1 MSSVRR
7 FIRLLLTV
15 SLALTAG
22 VAGAQWELP
31 PDYSKDNDAQ
41 NPKDMRGG
49 KGQGM
54 RLLYY
59 ESFEG
64 EQKSVPNGWGTM
76 PNGWKQQTLE
86 QTKDG
91 SGTTAFWVVEAGG
104 GRPDTS
110 ASRTPYRSYDKGWNM
125 LCYVNSTGAIQRLV
139 TPTLDL
145 SGGDIS
151 DPRLVF
157 YYASPKDYR
166 GFSRM
171 RVQYRLPE
179 GDWKDLAD
187 VQELQRAD
195 DWVPVSIP
203 LPPELRV
210 SGLEIGFL
218 SVQNYGFGTAIDE
231 VYVVNMDGAETGV
244 KTFDLT
250 PQSPI
255 VARGAKN
262 VPLMRMDVTLTSG
275 GGKLKLQGLH
285 GEEKETS
292 PSVEV
297 HAMDGSGQ
305 PLTKDVLSNFRLFV
319 GRGGKFS
326 DAVEAGELSFTGG
339 AGKPYKITE
348 FNITNHKA
356 LIMQGGNTY
365 NVWIVADVKNET
377 PYKTRIWVDVAEKTT
392 KFVWYKND
400 EDSKSLNGTKQ
411 SFFPAEGH
419 SYETPEMQRSVVY
432 KSLFFDDFEAGLG
445 KWNRLSGTTQQLW
458 AVGNPKRVQGASFH
472 SGGRPLE
479 EQVESAYSGDK
490 VLATGELA
498 MSGDA
503 LRARYFEK
511 MVSANNQKECAW
523 VEIKDKIQASQ
534 VKDVYLVMQ
543 KSFNTPSG
551 MLLFVE
557 GKYEGSTTWVE
568 FARYNVSSSD
578 WQGWQELPLRL
589 SRADGRVFNLRLRA
603 FYPKGDLAHTGFIID
618 DLRILGNEVQN
629 DVGIT
634 GLKVT
639 ESWDNGKDRKAKFTV
654 RNYGV
659 NTQKDIKYDV
669 YVDGNLALKD
679 QSLPEGDLAAGKSR
693 DVETA
698 ALEALTA
705 DLNRDNTHEIE
716 VRLKLSTDEDMS
728 NNVARVTTYSYPTI
742 PVSDAKPYP
751 EKFGE
756 PMHHWFG
763 GESYREGFKSSWLF
777 NSVYSISKCRDN
789 SGKQAGPF
797 GEGMLLGSYIWTTG
811 DHTAFGFEQSVLTS
825 PVFEISTQHAKNKKE
840 FVMAYT
846 TQGENVEV
854 QVEYRKANGDWQRLE
869 KSAQWEK
876 GWYDGSGAVW
886 KGSTTE
892 GYKIVKTL
900 LPDDLQGVGG
910 AVKAQFRVYFYNRS
924 ADRVPGIAVNG
935 IEVRSVRS
943 DIYVKSIEPKGGC
956 GNPLGND
963 ETLRVTIAVNAEPAI
978 AYGARKDFPVS
989 IKVVSERKT
998 YSVVK
1003 PVDLPAL
1010 DPGQSHTVDT
1020 EVQLPWAAKWGKKSE
1035 VTVTLLP
1042 QSGDNGEA
1050 DEDVANNVLTQT
1062 IEAKVPA
1069 VFPLK
1074 EIVKEEGGYVL
1085 YALMN
1090 NPLKLQTE
1098 PEQGSGYEG
1107 YTFSDFSIPGGSQIA
1122 AINNGTFKAT
1132 GVGSIK
1138 LKYTV
1143 SGKESEACDVE
1154 IPIEIKEAQCDV
1166 AVADVEPVGDVN
1178 CKEEGEALAF
1188 KVIIKDNIQPSVAEK
1203 LRLVV
1208 TQGGRE
1214 VYSGDAELGEQRVEV
1229 IKARSGGGVL
1239 KFTAVADADM
1249 DGSNNTK
1256 VYEPEVLLYPK
1267 PLEVF
1272 LQDVSDPTYMQRVDD
1287 GSDQNTYGNRQWQL
1301 YVPKVSVIPKIKWTH
1316 RGYSM
1321 GSQKDGYIVRLG
1333 QASGEFVALATLS
1346 NGKAECPEKKVFS
1359 VNVKNE
1365 DVEVQSLGGGTGAPG
1380 LCADAQGEY
1389 EVYVSLMNHSWVSYS
1404 PETWMGFELSG
1415 PNGEHA
1421 TTVQVQLT
1429 DEWQPKVLLL
1439 LPLGKLPTELLPVGN
1454 KKAVSLKVKYLGV
1467 YDADRKELTPDA
1479 NEANNEV
1486 VTELK
1491 LSSAPKVEWEV
1502 PGLKPE
1508 GNEFVVRK
1516 VFKDVPTVTATLKVK
1531 EKEKGDPAGM
1541 HYAWYSKSK
1550 RADAWT
1556 LQEGGVQGPGVYNI
1570 TGIADDCYKVEVTN
1584 QAGCRSEL
1592 EMRYI
1597 QTDLGFTSG
1606 VVMETPTE
1614 SCALTDNDG
1623 NVRLI
1628 FKNTGSRPLTS
1639 EEKFRVTFQVQVPG
1653 ELRTY
1658 TSDVMWFSPELEVN
1672 ESRSELIKVEN
1683 LSALIAEVQ
1692 KKADADP
1699 KGKEKARLA
1708 FYNIELKEEGDWSV
1722 DKKDRRKQVA
1732 GVTIEEWGTPRP
1744 TVKLY
1749 TGVLGTELF
1758 QGVDVNEDAKQ
1769 VGPQEGFRKGQV
1781 DGIDNTYGDLV
1792 GHVSKAKG
1800 EKAEWL
1806 WHHTYTKF
1814 NKWPDVKLD
1823 YAVED
1828 SVISIPQAKQTAW
1841 MEQNKNQV
1849 GMTPE
1854 GKPKRPDGTYT
1865 VVVTGAHECVSR
1877 VQFSVADKA
1886 YDLKLEAVRPPQD
1899 ECDFKGKATKVT
1911 VIVRN
1916 VGTMPI
1922 DPKAEIV
1929 LNLSREDD
1937 VRSLTEAWAKAAY
1950 ANFLGTAEGGPTNV
1964 STHTIEKLNNG
1975 KALEPN
1981 GVIAIDVPV
1990 TLYYEATD
1998 TEGVVRSLLD
2008 GVTFKYS
2015 AEVTFANKEA
2025 YPEANEDNN
2034 KSATNVS
2041 VTDKSSPK
2049 VTQFTL
2055 KHSSGPSTFNGDRVL
2070 YQWDETKMGGK
2081 PVAVT
2086 LGANVSNE
2094 GLEKKKRNWYL
2105 RGAMHQSGAENITKI
2120 TGETASVAGYGS
2132 AELVVSNNGCEGTG
2146 VFTIV
2151 GAGAA
2156 LVVDRIEGIPDELC
2170 PEQVEGKRKLTVRIV
2185 NPTPT
2190 PLIIKE
2196 DECGKNGKQ
2205 QAAVTLQ
2212 LSGNALKEKP
2222 TKRLEPE
2229 MFFGDARDLYE
2240 GEEVNGVWQPGKKVA
2255 NGVGLSAFDTRDV
2268 TFDDVELDG
2277 TNLQPGREGT
2287 ITVSVSG
2294 GCVDERTNDSKA
2306 KKVKVNVSPDL
2317 SEVLKN
2323 NPLKQY
2329 ALRGSKAEWNESLS
2343 SKLKLQEEMEWG
2355 KKDESSAIVR
2365 ATVESSGTDNK
2376 YNLKLSAAKPGTYVL
2391 KVTDKEKGCVSSK
2404 EVEVKMPGFLTLAE
2418 GDAITLEPKDLLTGS
2433 CKYDKAAQGL
2443 KVRVVNNGNE
2453 PLTLANKRTMIKLT
2467 YSVNGVSKV
2476 SSLDYTFDAG
2486 AAVLGVGDEMEI
2498 DVSTPFKGVDFS
2510 GDGVYD
2516 LNFVLEKGARD
2527 PVVDGAPD
2535 ELRGINPKN
2544 LTVKR
2549 YYQPTAKP
2557 DLVAQVR
2564 KWAGK
2569 HDVNFNA
2576 LPKDK
2581 RVLTLY
2587 GLAKDAELLRG
2598 RPTSDEYNTLQKNG
2612 TMWTWYVDGEQVL
2625 GPAPI
2630 AYEKKF
2636 VIPQP
2641 DGIVKVMMQTKDGCS
2656 LESDAVEMRRL
2667 KEFKFGEVRLGK
2679 MSNSK
2684 CAEESSVDG
2693 TEQEVTGS
2701 LKLEMADVPLA
2712 EGTEIGLKCAY
2723 TQGSPD
2729 KEETKEVKVVLDK
2742 EYKAGDLIPFKIMLP
2757 FKVGTNSVEILEG
2770 KYIEPY
2776 SKNPSLIGRST
2787 KREIFD
2793 VLAYPTLQGEIE
2805 KEQKAYEKPYS
2816 IKLPAV
2822 KPKDEVKYSWQNNQ
2836 YSESPDFQVTESG
2849 GYRVWIKRENGCI
2862 LEGNVR
2868 VDFYY
2873 QYDLN
2878 VSEGGSV
2885 KVVDAKDNSK
2895 EYVSGKKEIKEGTEV
2910 RIVPVP
2916 EPGYRVQGA
2925 MVDGNVFDLGVGKTV
2940 SNNFKLEVFFKKDD
2954 NSTSQGAN
2962 AVESELLREVVAVNP
2977 FTGVL
2982 RLYGAENVESY
2993 VVYNQLGNEV
3003 LRGVNVSGGS
3013 VLDIDAAQ
3021 LHEGVYVVRL
3031 RDSLDGERVL
3041 RVVKVKR

>member
-22 VAGAQWELP
+22 VAWAQWKLP

-64 EQKSVPNGWGTM
+64 EQIRVSGGWGTM
-76 PNGWKQQTLE
+76 PKGWGQQFLE
-86 QTKDG
+86 GAGVSNTK
-91 SGTTAFWVVEAGG
+91 AYWVVEAGG
-104 GRPDTS
+104 GRPNDS
-110 ASRTPYRSYDKGWNM
+110 ASPTPYRPYDGGWNM

-139 TPTLDL
+139 TPKLDL
-145 SGGDIS
+145 TGGDIS

-166 GFSRM
+166 GFCRM
-171 RVQYRLPE
+171 KIQYRFGE
-179 GDWKDLAD
+179 EEWKDLAD
-187 VQELQRAD
+187 VPEFQRAE

-203 LPPELRV
+203 LPPALREKA
-210 SGLEIGFL
+210 GLEIGFL

-255 VARGAKN
+255 IARGAKN

-275 GGKLKLQGLH
+275 GGKLKLEGLN
-285 GEEKETS
+285 GDGKTKNS
-292 PSVEV
+292 IKV
-297 HAMDGSGQ
+297 HTTDGGGNR
-305 PLTKDVLSNFRLFV
+305 LTKDALSNFRVFV
-319 GRGGKFS
+319 GKGGKFS
-326 DAVEAGELSFTGG
+326 DAVEAATLDVTGG
-339 AGKPYKITE
+339 TGTFYEIKDFVIRD
-348 FNITNHKA
+348 HKA

-365 NVWIVADVKNET
+365 NVWIVADVKDET
-377 PYKTRIWVDVAEKTT
+377 PYKTRIWVDVAEETT

-400 EDSKSLNGTKQ
+400 EDPKSLNGTKQ
-411 SFFPAEGH
+411 SFFPAKGH
-419 SYETPEMQRSVVY
+419 SYETPEVQKSVVY

-445 KWNRLSGTTQQLW
+445 KWNRLSGATQQLW
-458 AVGNPKRVQGASFH
+458 AVGNPKVGQGVTFP
-472 SGGRPLE
+472 SGGKPRE
-479 EQVESAYSGDK
+479 EQVKSAYSGDK

-498 MSGDA
+498 QDGEK
-503 LRARYFEK
+503 LHARYFAN
-511 MVSANNQKECAW
+511 MVSANNQNQCAW
-523 VEIKDKIQASQ
+523 VEIKDQIEASQ

-603 FYPKGDLAHTGFIID
+603 FYPKGDVAHTGFIID

-639 ESWDNGKDRKAKFTV
+639 ESWDNGNGRKAVFTV

-669 YVDGNLALKD
+669 YVDGNLALEG
-679 QSLPEGDLAAGKSR
+679 QSLPEGDLAAGASR

-698 ALEALTA
+698 ALEALKA

-742 PVSDAKPYP
+742 TVSDAKPYP
-751 EKFGE
+751 ETFGD
-756 PMHHWFG
+756 PMRHWFG

-825 PVFEISTQHAKNKKE
+825 PVFEISTQDAKNRKE

-854 QVEYRKANGDWQRLE
+854 QVEYRKENGDWQRLE

-935 IEVRSVRS
+935 VEVRSVRS

-956 GNPLGND
+956 GNLLGND

-989 IKVVSERKT
+989 IKVVTDGET

-1003 PVDLPAL
+1003 PVELPAL

-1020 EVQLPWAAKWGKKSE
+1020 EVQLPWAAKWGKNSE

-1042 QSGDNGEA
+1042 QSGENGEA
-1050 DEDVANNVLTQT
+1050 DEDVSNNVLMQT

-1069 VFPLK
+1069 VLPLK

-1085 YALMN
+1085 YALMGN
-1090 NPLKLQTE
+1090 ELKLQTE
-1098 PEQGSGYEG
+1098 PELGSGYEG
-1107 YTFSDFSIPGGSQIA
+1107 YTFSDFSISEGESFATISGE
-1122 AINNGTFKAT
+1122 TFTAK
-1132 GVGSIK
+1132 GYGLIK

-1143 SGKESEACDVE
+1143 NGECDE
-1154 IPIEIKEAQCDV
+1154 ELPIEIKEAQCDV
-1166 AVADVEPVGDVN
+1166 TVEHVEPVGDVN
-1178 CKEEGEALAF
+1178 CKDEGEALAF
-1188 KVIIKDNIQPSVAEK
+1188 KVTIKDNKQPSQVQD

-1208 TQGGRE
+1208 TQGGRK
-1214 VYSGDAELGEQRVEV
+1214 VYNESAKLGEQTVEV

-1239 KFTAVADADM
+1239 KFTAVAAADM

-1267 PLEVF
+1267 PLKVF

-1301 YVPKVSVIPKIKWTH
+1301 YVPKVSVIPEIKWTH

-1321 GSQKDGYIVRLG
+1321 GSQEDGYIVRLG
-1333 QASGEFVALATLS
+1333 QASGEFVAWATLS
-1346 NGKAECPEKKVFS
+1346 NGTDQCPEKKVFS

-1415 PNGEHA
+1415 SNGESKR
-1421 TTVQVQLT
+1421 TVQVQLT

-1439 LPLGKLPTELLPVGN
+1439 LPLGKLPKELKDLAVDN
-1454 KKAVSLKVKYLGV
+1454 AVSLKAKYLGV
-1467 YDADRKELTPDA
+1467 YDADKMELTPDA

-1508 GNEFVVRK
+1508 GNESVVRK
-1516 VFKDVPTVTATLKVK
+1516 VFKDVPTVTATLKVT
-1531 EKEKGDPAGM
+1531 GRNSAGM

-1570 TGIADDCYKVEVTN
+1570 MGIADDCYKVEVTN

-1592 EMRYI
+1592 RMRYI

-1606 VVMETPTE
+1606 KVMETPTE

-1639 EEKFRVTFQVQVPG
+1639 EEKFRVSFEVLDG
-1653 ELRTY
+1653 GALRSY
-1658 TSDVMWFSPELEVN
+1658 TSDVMWFSPELAVN
-1672 ESRSELIKVEN
+1672 ESRSELVKVEN
-1683 LSALIAEVQ
+1683 LSTFIAEVQ
-1692 KKADADP
+1692 KRADATP
-1699 KGKEKARLA
+1699 NSKATLTFRDIKIQL
-1708 FYNIELKEEGDWSV
+1708 EGDWSV
-1722 DKKDRRKQVA
+1722 SGDARKDRRKRV
-1732 GVTIEEWGTPRP
+1732 GGMSVEEWGAPRP
-1744 TVKLY
+1744 TVFLY
-1749 TGVLGTELF
+1749 TGVLGTELY
-1758 QGVDVNEDAKQ
+1758 QGNVRNPDAKQ

-1781 DGIDNTYGDLV
+1781 EGIDNTYGDLV

-1911 VIVRN
+1911 VFVRN
-1916 VGTMPI
+1916 AGTMPI
-1922 DPKAEIV
+1922 GPEAEIS
-1929 LNLSREDD
+1929 LKLSREDD

-1950 ANFLGTAEGGPTNV
+1950 TEFLGTEEGKATNT
-1964 STHTIEKLNNG
+1964 STYSIGQLNNE

-1981 GVIAIDVPV
+1981 GAIAIDVPV
-1990 TLYYEATD
+1990 TLYYEAMD
-1998 TEGVVRSLLD
+1998 TKGVVRSLLD
-2008 GVTFKYS
+2008 GVTFEYS
-2015 AEVTFANKEA
+2015 AEVAFVNGDLFH
-2025 YPEANEDNN
+2025 EANVDNN
-2034 KSATNVS
+2034 KSATKVP
-2041 VTDKSSPK
+2041 VRDISSPV
-2049 VTQFTL
+2049 VTGFTL
-2055 KHSSGPSTFNGDRVL
+2055 KHKGGTIAFNGDRVF

-2081 PVAVT
+2081 PEGVI

-2094 GLEKKKRNWYL
+2094 GGQDRNWYL
-2105 RGAMHQSGAENITKI
+2105 RGAMHQSGAANITKI
-2120 TGETASVAGYGS
+2120 TGKTASVAGYGS
-2132 AELVVSNNGCEGTG
+2132 AELVVSNDGCEGTG

-2151 GAGAA
+2151 GSGAA
-2156 LVVDRIEGIPDELC
+2156 LIVDRIEGVPDELC
-2170 PEQVEGKRKLTVRIV
+2170 PEQVAGKRKLTVRIV

-2190 PLIIKE
+2190 PIITETDK
-2196 DECGKNGKQ
+2196 CGEGTKQ

-2212 LSGNALKEKP
+2212 LAGDALKEEA
-2222 TKRLEPE
+2222 TKKLDKAE
-2229 MFFGDARDLYE
+2229 FFGEAKDLYA
-2240 GEEVNGVWQPGKKVA
+2240 GEEVNGVWQLGKKVA

-2268 TFDDVELDG
+2268 TFDDVELDESS
-2277 TNLQPGREGT
+2277 LQPGREGT
-2287 ITVSVSG
+2287 ITVKLSG
-2294 GCVDERTNDSKA
+2294 GCVDKGTTDSKD
-2306 KKVKVNVSPDL
+2306 KKVKVNKSPDL
-2317 SEVLKN
+2317 SGVLKIS
-2323 NPLKQY
+2323 PLEQY
-2329 ALRGSKAEWNESLS
+2329 ALRGSAAAWEESWS
-2343 SKLKLQEEMEWG
+2343 SQQKLQEEMEWG

-2365 ATVESSGTDNK
+2365 ATVKPSGTDNK
-2376 YNLKLSAAKPGTYVL
+2376 YTLKLSAAKPGTYVL
-2391 KVTDKEKGCVSSK
+2391 KVTDKEKGCASSK
-2404 EVEVKMPGFLTLAE
+2404 EVEVQMPGFLTLAE
-2418 GDAITLEPKDLLTGS
+2418 GDAITVEPKDLLTGS
-2433 CKYDKAAQGL
+2433 CDYDKAAQGL
-2443 KVRVVNNGNE
+2443 KVRIVNNGNE
-2453 PLTLANKRTMIKLT
+2453 PLKLAGKRTLIGLT
-2467 YSVNGVSKV
+2467 YSMNGVSKQ

-2486 AAVLGVGDEMEI
+2486 AADLGVGDEMEI
-2498 DVSTPFKGVDFS
+2498 DVSVPFKGVDFS

-2516 LNFVLEKGARD
+2516 LNFVLEKGTGNS
-2527 PVVDGAPD
+2527 VDDAPQD
-2535 ELRGINPKN
+2535 LRGVNQKQ

-2557 DLVAQVR
+2557 DLVAQV
-2564 KWAGK
+2564 KVWAGQQN
-2569 HDVNFNA
+2569 VNFNA

-2581 RVLTLY
+2581 KVLTLY
-2587 GLAKDAELLRG
+2587 GLAGDPKLVHG

-2630 AYEKKF
+2630 AYVKQF

-2667 KEFKFGEVRLGK
+2667 KEFKFGEVRLGR

-2712 EGTEIGLKCAY
+2712 EGTEIGLTCVY

-2729 KEETKEVKVVLDK
+2729 EKNEKEVSIVLDK
-2742 EYKAGDLIPFKIMLP
+2742 EYKAGDLIPFKIKLP
-2757 FKVGTNSVEILEG
+2757 FKVGTNSVEVFEG
-2770 KYIEPY
+2770 KYVEPH
-2776 SKNPSLIGRST
+2776 SHRVSPIGRST
-2787 KREIFD
+2787 TREIFD
-2793 VLAYPTLQGEIE
+2793 VLAYPTLQGEIK
-2805 KEQKAYEKPYS
+2805 KEQKAYASPYS

-2822 KPKDEVKYSWQNNQ
+2822 QPAKEVEYSWE
-2836 YSESPDFQVTESG
+2836 SKPWSKSPDFSVDKSG
-2849 GYRVWIKRENGCI
+2849 GYSVRIKRANGCV
-2862 LEGNVR
+2862 LNGDVR
-2868 VDFYY
+2868 VDFYFK
-2873 QYDLN
+2873 YDL
-2878 VSEGGSV
+2878 SLGAGGSV
-2885 KVVDAKDNSK
+2885 RVIDAETGEEYKQGEQVIKDGAKVKIEPVANSGYHVLGAKVNGD
-2895 EYVSGKKEIKEGTEV
+2895 
-2910 RIVPVP
+2910 
-2916 EPGYRVQGA
+2916 
-2925 MVDGNVFDLGVGKTV
+2925 VFDLGSVYPVLKDFNV
-2940 SNNFKLEVFFKKDD
+2940 EVLFSKDNNP
-2954 NSTSQGAN
+2954 TPPGPN

-2982 RLYGAENVESY
+2982 RLYGAEDVESY
-2993 VVYNQLGNEV
+2993 AVYNQLGNEV
-3003 LRGVNVSGGS
+3003 LRGVKVSSGN
-3013 VLDIDAAQ
+3013 VLDIDAVQ

-3031 RDSLDGERVL
+3031 RDSLGGERVL
-3041 RVVKVKR
+3041 RVVKVRR

>member
-7 FIRLLLTV
+7 FIRLLLAV

-22 VAGAQWELP
+22 VAWAQWNLP

-64 EQKSVPNGWGTM
+64 ERIRTTGGWGTM
-76 PNGWKQQTLE
+76 PKGWGQEYIT
-86 QTKDG
+86 
-91 SGTTAFWVVEAGG
+91 GTTGGSNTTAYWVVEPGG

-110 ASRTPYRSYDKGWNM
+110 ASRTPYRPYDGEWNM
-125 LCYVNSTGAIQRLV
+125 LCYVNSTGAMERLV
-139 TPTLDL
+139 TPELDL
-145 SGGDIS
+145 RGGDIS

-166 GFSRM
+166 GFCRM
-171 RVQYRLPE
+171 KIQYRFGKE
-179 GDWKDLAD
+179 DWNDLAD
-187 VQELQRAD
+187 VEEFQRAD

-203 LPPELRV
+203 LPPALREKG
-210 SGLEIGFL
+210 GLQIGFV

-244 KTFDLT
+244 RTFDFT

-255 VARGAKN
+255 IARGAKN
-262 VPLMRMDVTLTSG
+262 VPLMRMDVTLSSG
-275 GGKLKLQGLH
+275 GGKLKLEGFN
-285 GEEKETS
+285 GKEEQTS

-297 HAMDGSGQ
+297 HAEDGSGQ
-305 PLTKDVLSNFRLFV
+305 PLMKDALSNFRVFV

-326 DAVEAGELSFTGG
+326 DAVEAAKLNVNGG
-339 AGKPYKITE
+339 AGTFYELKT
-348 FNITNHKA
+348 FNITDHKA

-365 NVWIVADVKNET
+365 NVWIVADVKDET
-377 PYKTRIWVDVAEKTT
+377 PYKTRIWVDVKESTT

-400 EDSKSLNGTKQ
+400 EDPTSLNGTKQ

-419 SYETPEMQRSVVY
+419 SYETPEVQRSVVY

-445 KWNRLSGTTQQLW
+445 KWNRLSGATQQLW
-458 AVGNPKRVQGASFH
+458 AVGNPKVGQGVTFP
-472 SGGRPLE
+472 SGGKPRE
-479 EQVESAYSGDK
+479 EQVKSAYSGDK

-498 MSGDA
+498 TGGE
-503 LRARYFEK
+503 LRARYFAS
-511 MVSANNQKECAW
+511 MVSANNQNQCAW
-523 VEIKDKIQASQ
+523 VEIKDKIRASQ

-589 SRADGRVFNLRLRA
+589 SRADGREFNLRLRA
-603 FYPKGDLAHTGFIID
+603 FYPKSDVAHAGFIID

-659 NTQKDIKYDV
+659 NVQKDIKYDV
-669 YVDGNLALKD
+669 YVDGNLALGG
-679 QSLPEGDLAAGKSR
+679 QSLLGGDLAAGKSQN
-693 DVETA
+693 VETA
-698 ALEALTA
+698 ELEALKA

-716 VRLKLSTDEDMS
+716 VRLTLSSDEDMS

-742 PVSDAKPYP
+742 TVSDAKPYP
-751 EKFGE
+751 ETFGD
-756 PMHHWFG
+756 PMRHWFG
-763 GESYREGFKSSWLF
+763 GEAYREGFKSSWLF

-825 PVFEISTQHAKNKKE
+825 PVFEISTQDAKNQKE

-854 QVEYRKANGDWQRLE
+854 QVEYRKENEDWQRLE

-876 GWYDGSGAVW
+876 EWYDGSGAVW

-956 GNPLGND
+956 RNPLGND

-989 IKVVSERKT
+989 IKVVTDGET

-1020 EVQLPWAAKWGKKSE
+1020 EVQLPWAAEWGKKSE

-1042 QSGDNGEA
+1042 QSGENGEE
-1050 DEDVANNVLTQT
+1050 DEDVSNNVLTQT

-1085 YALMN
+1085 YALIGN
-1090 NPLKLQTE
+1090 ELKLQTK
-1098 PEQGSGYEG
+1098 PEQGSGYNG
-1107 YTFSDFSIPGGSQIA
+1107 YKFSDFSISEGNSSATISGE
-1122 AINNGTFKAT
+1122 TFTAK
-1132 GVGSIK
+1132 GEGQIK

-1143 SGKESEACDVE
+1143 NGECEE
-1154 IPIEIKEAQCDV
+1154 ELPIEIKKAQCDV
-1166 AVADVEPVGDVN
+1166 TVERVAPVGDVN
-1178 CKEEGEALAF
+1178 CKDEGEALTF
-1188 KVIIKDNIQPSVAEK
+1188 KVTIKDNIQPSVAQN

-1208 TQGGRE
+1208 TQGGRK
-1214 VYSGDAELGEQRVEV
+1214 VYNEPAKLGEQTVEV
-1229 IKARSGGGVL
+1229 TKAHSGGGVL

-1287 GSDQNTYGNRQWQL
+1287 RSDQNTYGNRQWQL
-1301 YVPKVSVIPKIKWTH
+1301 YVPKVSVIPEIKWTL
-1316 RGYSM
+1316 RGYTMS
-1321 GSQKDGYIVRLG
+1321 SDENGYIVRLG
-1333 QASGEFVALATLS
+1333 QASGEFVAWAKLS
-1346 NGKAECPEKKVFS
+1346 NGTAQCPEKKVFS

-1439 LPLGKLPTELLPVGN
+1439 LPLGKLPKELKDLAVGN
-1454 KKAVSLKVKYLGV
+1454 AVSLRVKYLGV
-1467 YDADRKELTPDA
+1467 YDADRKELTSDA
-1479 NEANNEV
+1479 NGDNNEV

-1491 LSSAPKVEWEV
+1491 LSSAPKVHWDV
-1502 PGLKPE
+1502 PDLKTE
-1508 GNEFVVRK
+1508 GNEYVVRK
-1516 VFKDVPTVTATLKVK
+1516 VFKDVPTVTGTLKV
-1531 EKEKGDPAGM
+1531 EGGDPAGM

-1606 VVMETPTE
+1606 KVMETPTE
-1614 SCALTDNDG
+1614 SCSLTDNDG
-1623 NVRLI
+1623 NVWLV
-1628 FKNTGSRPLTS
+1628 FKNTGSKPLTS
-1639 EEKFRVTFQVQVPG
+1639 EEKFRVTLKVEG
-1653 ELRTY
+1653 LKGLNTY

-1672 ESRSELIKVEN
+1672 ESRSELIKIEN
-1683 LSALIAEVQ
+1683 LSPLIAEIQ
-1692 KKADADP
+1692 ERADNTSNGKA
-1699 KGKEKARLA
+1699 KLN
-1708 FYNIELKEEGDWSV
+1708 FYDIMLKEEGDWSV
-1722 DKKDRRKQVA
+1722 SGADDERKEVA
-1732 GVTIEEWGTPRP
+1732 GTTVEEWGAPRP
-1744 TVKLY
+1744 TVFLY

-1758 QGVDVNEDAKQ
+1758 QGGKVNQNAKQ
-1769 VGPQEGFRKGQV
+1769 VGPKEGFRRGQV
-1781 DGIDNTYGDLV
+1781 EGIDNTYGDLV

-1800 EKAEWL
+1800 EKAEWR
-1806 WHHTYTKF
+1806 WHYTYTKF
-1814 NKWPDVKLD
+1814 NKWPDQKLN
-1823 YAVED
+1823 ATVGD
-1828 SVISIPQAKQTAW
+1828 SVVSIPQTVQTKW
-1841 MEQNKNQV
+1841 MEENKNQV
-1849 GMTPE
+1849 GTTPE
-1854 GKPKRPDGTYT
+1854 GEPKRPDGTYT
-1865 VVVTGAHECVSR
+1865 VIVTGAHECVSR

-1886 YDLKLEAVRPPQD
+1886 YDLKLEAVRPPKD
-1899 ECDFKGKATKVT
+1899 ECDFKGKETKVT

-1916 VGTMPI
+1916 AGTMPI

-1929 LNLSREDD
+1929 LKLSRTDD
-1937 VRSLTEAWAKAAY
+1937 VQSLTEAWAKAAY
-1950 ANFLGTAEGGPTNV
+1950 TKFVGTAEGATTNI
-1964 STHTIEKLNNG
+1964 STHSIDKLNNG

-1981 GVIAIDVPV
+1981 GAVAIDVPV

-1998 TEGVVRSLLD
+1998 TKGVVRSLLD
-2008 GVTFKYS
+2008 GVTFEYS
-2015 AEVTFANKEA
+2015 AEVTFANGDFH
-2025 YPEANEDNN
+2025 EANVDNN
-2034 KSATNVS
+2034 KSATKAAVR
-2041 VTDKSSPK
+2041 DISSPV
-2049 VTQFTL
+2049 VTSFNL
-2055 KHSSGPSTFNGDRVL
+2055 KHNSTSITFDGDRVF
-2070 YQWDETKMGGK
+2070 YQWDEAGVGGK
-2081 PVAVT
+2081 PVGVT
-2086 LGANVSNE
+2086 LGATTDNE
-2094 GLEKKKRNWYL
+2094 GVSTGGGSTGGRTWYL
-2105 RGAMHQSGAENITKI
+2105 RGDMHQSGAANITKI
-2120 TGETASVAGYGS
+2120 TGPSATVDGYGS
-2132 AELVVSNNGCEGTG
+2132 AELVVSNDGCEGTG

-2151 GAGAA
+2151 GSGAA
-2156 LVVDRIEGIPDELC
+2156 LIVDRIEGVPDELC
-2170 PEQVEGKRKLTVRIV
+2170 PEQVAGKRKLKVRIV

-2190 PLIIKE
+2190 PINIGE
-2196 DECGKNGKQ
+2196 DGCGQDEKQ
-2205 QAAVTLQ
+2205 EAAVTLE
-2212 LSGNALKEKP
+2212 LGGNAIKEIP
-2222 TKRLEPE
+2222 PKRLEPAT
-2229 MFFGDARDLYE
+2229 FFGAKKDLRE
-2240 GEEVNGVWQPGKKVA
+2240 GEKVNGVWQQGKVKFK
-2255 NGVGLSAFDTRDV
+2255 GVGMSAFDTCVV

-2277 TNLQPGREGT
+2277 TNLQPGMEGT
-2287 ITVSVSG
+2287 ITVSLKG
-2294 GCVDERTNDSKA
+2294 GCVDKGTNDSKD
-2306 KKVKVNVSPDL
+2306 KKVKVNESPDL
-2317 SEVLKN
+2317 REVLKES
-2323 NPLKQY
+2323 PLEQY
-2329 ALRGSKAEWNESLS
+2329 ALRGSAAAWKESWS
-2343 SKLKLQEEMEWG
+2343 SQQELQEEMEWG
-2355 KKDESSAIVR
+2355 EKGASPAIVR
-2365 ATVESSGTDNK
+2365 ATVEPSGIDNK
-2376 YNLKLSAAKPGTYVL
+2376 YKLKLSAAKPGTYVL
-2391 KVTDKEKGCVSSK
+2391 KVTDKAKGCASSK
-2404 EVEVKMPGFLTLAE
+2404 EVEVQMPGFLTLAE
-2418 GDAITLEPKDLLTGS
+2418 GDAITVEPKDLLTGS
-2433 CKYDKAAQGL
+2433 CKYDKAAQVL
-2443 KVRVVNNGNE
+2443 KVKVVNNGNE
-2453 PLTLANKRTMIKLT
+2453 PLALAGKRTSIRLT
-2467 YSVNGVSKV
+2467 YSKNGALEQKT
-2476 SSLDYTFDAG
+2476 SLDYTFNG
-2486 AAVLGVGDEMEI
+2486 AADLGVGEEMEI
-2498 DVSTPFKGVDFS
+2498 DVSVPFKGVDFR

-2516 LNFVLEKGARD
+2516 LNFVLEKGITN
-2527 PVVDGAPD
+2527 PVDGAPD
-2535 ELRGINPKN
+2535 ELRSVNPKN

-2549 YYQPTAKP
+2549 YYQPTEKP
-2557 DLVAQVR
+2557 DLVAQV
-2564 KWAGK
+2564 KVWAGQQ
-2569 HDVNFNA
+2569 DVNFNA

-2581 RVLTLY
+2581 KVLTLY
-2587 GLAKDAELLRG
+2587 GLAGNPKLVYG

-2641 DGIVKVMMQTKDGCS
+2641 DGIVKVVMQTKDGCS
-2656 LESDAVEMRRL
+2656 LESDEVEMRRL
-2667 KEFKFGEVRLGK
+2667 KEFKFGAVRLGK

-2693 TEQEVTGS
+2693 TKQEVTGS

-2712 EGTEIGLKCAY
+2712 AGTKIELRCAY
-2723 TQGSPD
+2723 TQGSPNEE
-2729 KEETKEVKVVLDK
+2729 KEDDVSIVLDK

-2757 FKVGTNSVEILEG
+2757 FKVGTNSVEVLKG
-2770 KYIEPY
+2770 QYVEPH
-2776 SKNPSLIGRST
+2776 SQRPSLIGRST
-2787 KREIFD
+2787 TREIFD
-2793 VLAYPTLQGEIE
+2793 VLAYPTLQSEIK
-2805 KEQKAYEKPYS
+2805 KEQKAYASPYS
-2816 IKLPAV
+2816 IEFPAAE
-2822 KPKDEVKYSWQNNQ
+2822 PRNEVKYQWESNSW
-2836 YSESPDFQVTESG
+2836 SESPDFSVEKSG
-2849 GYRVWIKRENGCI
+2849 GYRVWIKRDNGCI

-2868 VDFYY
+2868 VDFYFKY
-2873 QYDLN
+2873 NLTLGA
-2878 VSEGGSV
+2878 GGSV
-2885 KVVDAKDNSK
+2885 RVIDAETGEEYKQGEQVIKDGAKVKIEPVANSGYHVLGAKVNGDVFNLGSV
-2895 EYVSGKKEIKEGTEV
+2895 Y
-2910 RIVPVP
+2910 PVL
-2916 EPGYRVQGA
+2916 
-2925 MVDGNVFDLGVGKTV
+2925 D
-2940 SNNFKLEVFFKKDD
+2940 NFKVEVLFEKDD
-2954 NSTSQGAN
+2954 NPTPPGPN
-2962 AVESELLREVVAVNP
+2962 AVESELLREVIAVNP

-2982 RLYGAENVESY
+2982 RLYGAEDVESY
-2993 VVYNQLGNEV
+2993 AVYNQLGNEV
-3003 LRGVNVSGGS
+3003 LRGVNASGGN
-3013 VLDIDAAQ
+3013 VLDIDAVQ

-3031 RDSLDGERVL
+3031 RDSLGGERVL
-3041 RVVKVKR
+3041 RVVKVRR

>member
-7 FIRLLLTV
+7 FIRLLLAV
-15 SLALTAG
+15 SLALTA
-22 VAGAQWELP
+22 VEAWAQWTLP

-64 EQKSVPNGWGTM
+64 ERDRTPDGWGTM
-76 PNGWKQQTLE
+76 PKGWGQQWIA
-86 QTKDG
+86 
-91 SGTTAFWVVEAGG
+91 GTTGGSNTTAYWVVEPGG
-104 GRPDTS
+104 GRPNDS
-110 ASRTPYRSYDKGWNM
+110 ASRTPYRPYDGEWNM
-125 LCYVNSTGAIQRLV
+125 LCYVNSTSAMERLV
-139 TPTLDL
+139 TPRLDL
-145 SGGDIS
+145 RGGDIS

-166 GFSRM
+166 GFCRM
-171 RVQYRLPE
+171 KIQYRFGE
-179 GDWKDLAD
+179 EEWKDLAD
-187 VQELQRAD
+187 VEEFQRAD

-203 LPPELRV
+203 LPPALREEAELQ
-210 SGLEIGFL
+210 IGFV

-244 KTFDLT
+244 RTFDLT

-275 GGKLKLQGLH
+275 GGKLKLQGFN
-285 GEEKETS
+285 GKEEPTS

-297 HAMDGSGQ
+297 HAEDGNG
-305 PLTKDVLSNFRLFV
+305 PLLMQDALSNFRLFV

-326 DAVEAGELSFTGG
+326 DAVEAAKLDVTGG
-339 AGKPYKITE
+339 AGASYKLKTFDI
-348 FNITNHKA
+348 IDHKA

-365 NVWIVADVKNET
+365 NVWIVADVKDET
-377 PYKTRIWVDVAEKTT
+377 PYKTRIWVDVVEETT

-400 EDSKSLNGTKQ
+400 EDPTSLNGTKQ
-411 SFFPAEGH
+411 SFFPSKGH
-419 SYETPEMQRSVVY
+419 STETPEMQRSVVY

-445 KWNRLSGTTQQLW
+445 KWNRLSGATQQLW
-458 AVGNPKRVQGASFH
+458 AVGNPKVGQGVTFP
-472 SGGRPLE
+472 SGGKPRE
-479 EQVESAYSGDK
+479 EQVKSAYSGDK

-498 MSGDA
+498 TGGE
-503 LRARYFEK
+503 LRARYFAS
-511 MVSANNQKECAW
+511 MVSANNQNQCAW
-523 VEIKDKIQASQ
+523 VEIKDKIRASQ

-568 FARYNVSSSD
+568 FGRYNVSSSD

-589 SRADGRVFNLRLRA
+589 SRADGREFNLRLRA
-603 FYPKGDLAHTGFIID
+603 FYPKNDVAHTGFIID

-634 GLKVT
+634 GLKIT
-639 ESWDNGKDRKAKFTV
+639 ESWDNGNDRKASFTV

-669 YVDGNLALKD
+669 YVDGNLALGG
-679 QSLPEGDLAAGKSR
+679 QSLPEGDLAAGKSQN
-693 DVETA
+693 VETA
-698 ALEALTA
+698 ELEALKA

-751 EKFGE
+751 ENFGD

-763 GESYREGFKSSWLF
+763 GEAYREGFKSSWLF

-825 PVFEISTQHAKNKKE
+825 PVFEISTQDAKNRKE

-854 QVEYRKANGDWQRLE
+854 QVEYRKENEKWQRLE

-876 GWYDGSGAVW
+876 GWYDGSGAGW
-886 KGSTTE
+886 KGSTAE

-956 GNPLGND
+956 RNPLGND

-989 IKVVSERKT
+989 IKVVSEGKT

-1003 PVDLPAL
+1003 PVELLAL
-1010 DPGQSHTVDT
+1010 DPGQSRTVNT
-1020 EVQLPWAAKWGKKSE
+1020 EVQLPWAAKWDKNSE

-1042 QSGDNGEA
+1042 QSGENGEA
-1050 DEDVANNVLTQT
+1050 DEDVSNNVLTQT

-1085 YALMN
+1085 YALIGN
-1090 NPLKLQTE
+1090 ELKLQTE
-1098 PEQGSGYEG
+1098 PEQGSGYNG
-1107 YTFSDFSIPGGSQIA
+1107 YKFSDFSISEGNSLATISGE
-1122 AINNGTFKAT
+1122 TFTAK
-1132 GVGSIK
+1132 GEGQIK
-1138 LKYTV
+1138 LKYKV
-1143 SGKESEACDVE
+1143 NGECEE
-1154 IPIEIKEAQCDV
+1154 QLPIEIKKAQCDV
-1166 AVADVEPVGDVN
+1166 TVEHVAPVGDVN
-1178 CKEEGEALAF
+1178 CKDEGEALTF
-1188 KVIIKDNIQPSVAEK
+1188 KVTIKDNIQPSVAQN

-1208 TQGGRE
+1208 TQGGRK
-1214 VYSGDAELGEQRVEV
+1214 VYNDDAKLGEQTVEV
-1229 IKARSGGGVL
+1229 TKARSGGGVL

-1272 LQDVSDPTYMQRVDD
+1272 LQDVSDPTYMLRVND

-1301 YVPKVSVIPKIKWTH
+1301 YVPKVSVIPEIKWTL
-1316 RGYSM
+1316 RGYTM
-1321 GSQKDGYIVRLG
+1321 GSDEKGYIVRLG
-1333 QASGEFVALATLS
+1333 QASGEFVAWAKLS
-1346 NGKAECPEKKVFS
+1346 NGTAQCPEKKVFS

-1439 LPLGKLPTELLPVGN
+1439 LPLGKLPKELKDLAGGG
-1454 KKAVSLKVKYLGV
+1454 KAVSLKAKYLGV
-1467 YDADRKELTPDA
+1467 YDADRRELTPDA

-1491 LSSAPKVEWEV
+1491 LSSAPKVQWDGIEMDPTSKEY
-1502 PGLKPE
+1502 L
-1508 GNEFVVRK
+1508 VRK
-1516 VFKDVPTVTATLKVK
+1516 VFKDVPTVTGTLKVK
-1531 EKEKGDPAGM
+1531 GGDPAGM

-1614 SCALTDNDG
+1614 SCSLTDNDG

-1628 FKNTGSRPLTS
+1628 FKNTGSKPLTS
-1639 EEKFRVTFQVQVPG
+1639 EEKFRVTFNVEG
-1653 ELRTY
+1653 LKGLNTY
-1658 TSDVMWFSPELEVN
+1658 TSDVMWFSPELAVN

-1683 LSALIAEVQ
+1683 LSPLIAEIQ
-1692 KKADADP
+1692 ERADNTSNGKA
-1699 KGKEKARLA
+1699 KLN
-1708 FYNIELKEEGDWSV
+1708 FYDITLKVEGDWSV
-1722 DKKDRRKQVA
+1722 SGADDERKEVA
-1732 GVTIEEWGTPRP
+1732 GTTVEEWGAPRP
-1744 TVKLY
+1744 AVFLY

-1758 QGVDVNEDAKQ
+1758 QGGNKNKNAKL
-1769 VGPQEGFRKGQV
+1769 VGPKEGFRRGQV
-1781 DGIDNTYGDLV
+1781 EGIDNTYGDLV

-1806 WHHTYTKF
+1806 WHYTYTKF

-1828 SVISIPQAKQTAW
+1828 SVISIPQARQTDW

-1849 GMTPE
+1849 GLTPE
-1854 GKPKRPDGTYT
+1854 GMPKRPDGTYT

-1899 ECDFKGKATKVT
+1899 ECDFKGKSTKVT

-1916 VGTMPI
+1916 VGTMSI

-1929 LNLSREDD
+1929 LKLSRKDD
-1937 VRSLTEAWAKAAY
+1937 VQSLTENWAKAAY
-1950 ANFLGTAEGGPTNV
+1950 TNFLGTAEGATTDIRTYPIGQ
-1964 STHTIEKLNNG
+1964 LNNE

-1981 GVIAIDVPV
+1981 GAIAIDVPV

-1998 TEGVVRSLLD
+1998 TKGVVRSVLD
-2008 GVTFKYS
+2008 GVTFEYS
-2015 AEVTFANKEA
+2015 AEVTFANSES
-2025 YPEANEDNN
+2025 YPEANVDNN

-2041 VTDKSSPK
+2041 VKDKLSPK
-2049 VTQFTL
+2049 VTLFTL
-2055 KHSSGPSTFNGDRVL
+2055 EHSSGLLTFNGDRVF
-2070 YQWDETKMGGK
+2070 YQWDETKMGGVP

-2086 LGANVSNE
+2086 LGATVSNE
-2094 GLEKKKRNWYL
+2094 GFEKRNWYL
-2105 RGAMHQSGAENITKI
+2105 RGEMHENGVGSNTKI
-2120 TGETASVAGYGS
+2120 TGPTAKVDGYGS
-2132 AELVVSNNGCEGTG
+2132 AELVVSNDGCEGTG

-2151 GAGAA
+2151 GTGAA
-2156 LVVDRIEGIPDELC
+2156 LIVDRIEGVPDELC
-2170 PEQVEGKRKLTVRIV
+2170 PEQVAGKRKVTVRIV

-2190 PLIIKE
+2190 PINIGEDGCGQGEKQEAEVTLELGGNAIKE
-2196 DECGKNGKQ
+2196 IPPKQ
-2205 QAAVTLQ
+2205 
-2212 LSGNALKEKP
+2212 
-2222 TKRLEPE
+2222 LEPAT
-2229 MFFGDARDLYE
+2229 FFGAKKDLRE
-2240 GEEVNGVWQPGKKVA
+2240 GEKVNGVWQQGKVKF
-2255 NGVGLSAFDTRDV
+2255 NGAVGMSAFDTCVV

-2277 TNLQPGREGT
+2277 TSLQPGKEGT
-2287 ITVSVSG
+2287 ITVSLRG
-2294 GCVDERTNDSKA
+2294 GCVDKGTNDSKD
-2306 KKVKVNVSPDL
+2306 KKVKVNESPNL
-2317 SEVLKN
+2317 SEVLKES
-2323 NPLKQY
+2323 PFKKY
-2329 ALRGSKAEWNESLS
+2329 ALRGSAAALVEMWS
-2343 SKLKLQEEMEWG
+2343 SQQKLQEEMEWG
-2355 KKDESSAIVR
+2355 KKDEGSAIVR
-2365 ATVESSGTDNK
+2365 ATVKPSGTDNK
-2376 YNLKLSAAKPGTYVL
+2376 YTLKLSAAKPGTYVL
-2391 KVTDKEKGCVSSK
+2391 KVTDKEKGCASSK
-2404 EVEVKMPGFLTLAE
+2404 EVEVQMPGFLTLAE

-2433 CKYDKAAQGL
+2433 CKYDKAAQAL
-2443 KVRVVNNGNE
+2443 KVKVVNNGNE
-2453 PLTLANKRTMIKLT
+2453 PLKLADKRTSIRLACSK
-2467 YSVNGVSKV
+2467 NGAVEQKT
-2476 SSLDYTFDAG
+2476 SLDYTFKGTAD
-2486 AAVLGVGDEMEI
+2486 LGVGEEMEI
-2498 DVSTPFKGVDFS
+2498 DVSVPFKGVDFS

-2516 LNFVLEKGARD
+2516 LNFVLQQGITD
-2527 PVVDGAPD
+2527 PVDGAPD
-2535 ELRGINPKN
+2535 ELRSVNPKN

-2557 DLVAQVR
+2557 DLVAQV
-2564 KWAGK
+2564 KVWGGQSV
-2569 HDVNFNA
+2569 DFNA
-2576 LPKDK
+2576 LPKDRK
-2581 RVLTLY
+2581 VLTLY
-2587 GLAKDAELLRG
+2587 GLAKDPKLVNG
-2598 RPTSDEYNTLQKNG
+2598 HPTSEEYNTLQKNG

-2667 KEFKFGEVRLGK
+2667 KEFKFGAVRLGK

-2729 KEETKEVKVVLDK
+2729 EKKEKEVSIVLDK
-2742 EYKAGDLIPFKIMLP
+2742 EYKAGDLIPFKIKLP
-2757 FKVGTNSVEILEG
+2757 FKVGTNSVEVLEG
-2770 KYIEPY
+2770 QYVEPH
-2776 SKNPSLIGRST
+2776 SHRASPIGRST
-2787 KREIFD
+2787 TREIFD
-2793 VLAYPTLQGEIE
+2793 VLAYPTLEREID
-2805 KEQKAYEKPYS
+2805 KEQKAYAKPYS
-2816 IKLPAV
+2816 IILPPVQPAN
-2822 KPKDEVKYSWQNNQ
+2822 EVEYSWESGP
-2836 YSESPDFQVTESG
+2836 YAKSPDFSVEKSG
-2849 GYRVWIKRENGCI
+2849 GYRVWIKRANGCI

-2868 VDFYY
+2868 VDFYFKY
-2873 QYDLN
+2873 NLTLGA
-2878 VSEGGSV
+2878 GGSV
-2885 KVVDAKDNSK
+2885 RVIDAESGEEYKQGEQVIKDGAKVKIEPVANSGYQVLGAKVNGD
-2895 EYVSGKKEIKEGTEV
+2895 
-2910 RIVPVP
+2910 
-2916 EPGYRVQGA
+2916 
-2925 MVDGNVFDLGVGKTV
+2925 VFDLGSVYPV
-2940 SNNFKLEVFFKKDD
+2940 LRDFNVEVLFVKAD
-2954 NSTSQGAN
+2954 NPTPPGPNN

-2982 RLYGAENVESY
+2982 RLYGAEDVESY
-2993 VVYNQLGNEV
+2993 AVYNQLGNEV
-3003 LRGVNVSGGS
+3003 LRGVNASGGN
-3013 VLDIDAAQ
+3013 VLDIDAVQ
-3021 LHEGVYVVRL
+3021 LHEGGYVVRL
-3031 RDSLDGERVL
+3031 WDSLGGERVL
-3041 RVVKVKR
+3041 RVVKVRR

>member
-7 FIRLLLTV
+7 FIKLLLAV
-15 SLALTAG
+15 SLALTA
-22 VAGAQWELP
+22 VEAWAQWTLP

-64 EQKSVPNGWGTM
+64 ERIRTTEGWGTM
-76 PNGWKQQTLE
+76 PKSWGQE
-86 QTKDG
+86 FIEG
-91 SGTTAFWVVEAGG
+91 AGISHTTAYWVVEPGG
-104 GRPDTS
+104 GRPNDS
-110 ASRTPYRSYDKGWNM
+110 ASRTPWRPYDGEWNM
-125 LCYVNSTGAIQRLV
+125 LCYVNSTGAMQRLV
-139 TPTLDL
+139 TPELNL

-166 GFSRM
+166 GFCRM
-171 RVQYRLPE
+171 RVQYRFGE
-179 GDWKDLAD
+179 EEWKDLAD
-187 VQELQRAD
+187 VEEFQRAD

-203 LPPELRV
+203 LPPALREKG
-210 SGLEIGFL
+210 GLQIGFV

-255 VARGAKN
+255 IARGAKN

-275 GGKLKLQGLH
+275 GGKLKLQGFN
-285 GEEKETS
+285 GKEEPTS
-292 PSVEV
+292 RSVEV
-297 HAMDGSGQ
+297 HALDGNGQ
-305 PLTKDVLSNFRLFV
+305 PLMQDALSNFRLFV

-326 DAVEAGELSFTGG
+326 DAVEAAKLDFTGG
-339 AGKPYKITE
+339 AGKPYELKT
-348 FNITNHKA
+348 FNIKDHKA

-365 NVWIVADVKNET
+365 NVWIVADVNDVVST
-377 PYKTRIWVDVAEKTT
+377 PYKTRIWVDVAEETT

-400 EDSKSLNGTKQ
+400 ENPTSLNGTKQ
-411 SFFPAEGH
+411 SFFPAKGH
-419 SYETPEMQRSVVY
+419 SYETPEVQKSVVY
-432 KSLFFDDFEAGLG
+432 KSLFFDDFEAGLD
-445 KWNRLSGTTQQLW
+445 KWNRLSGAAQQLW
-458 AVGNPKRVQGASFH
+458 AVGSPKDASGGSFL

-479 EQVESAYSGDK
+479 EQVKSAYSGDK

-498 MSGDA
+498 QDGEK
-503 LRARYFEK
+503 LRARYFAN
-511 MVSANNQKECAW
+511 MVSANNQNECAW
-523 VEIKDKIQASQ
+523 VEIKDQIDASQ

-557 GKYEGSTTWVE
+557 GKYEGSTTTWVE

-589 SRADGRVFNLRLRA
+589 SRADGRKFNLRLRA
-603 FYPKGDLAHTGFIID
+603 FYPKGDVAHTGFVID

-639 ESWDNGKDRKAKFTV
+639 ESWDNGNGRKAVFTV

-659 NTQKDIKYDV
+659 NVQKDIKYDV
-669 YVDGNLALKD
+669 YVDGNLVLGG
-679 QSLPEGDLAAGKSR
+679 QSLPEGDLAAGGSR
-693 DVETA
+693 NVKTDELA
-698 ALEALTA
+698 ALKA

-751 EKFGE
+751 ENFGD

-763 GESYREGFKSSWLF
+763 GEAYREGFKSSWLF

-825 PVFEISTQHAKNKKE
+825 PVFEISTQDAKNRKE

-854 QVEYRKANGDWQRLE
+854 QVEYRKENGDWQRLE

-876 GWYDGSGAVW
+876 EWYDGSGAVW

-943 DIYVKSIEPKGGC
+943 DIYVKSIEPRGGC
-956 GNPLGND
+956 ENPLGND

-989 IKVVSERKT
+989 IKVVRDGEKT

-1010 DPGQSHTVDT
+1010 APGQSHTVNT
-1020 EVQLPWAAKWGKKSE
+1020 EVQVPWAAKWGKNSE

-1042 QSGDNGEA
+1042 QSGENGEA
-1050 DEDVANNVLTQT
+1050 DEDVSNNVLAQT

-1090 NPLKLQTE
+1090 NGLKLQTE

-1107 YTFSDFSIPGGSQIA
+1107 YTFSDFSISGGESFATIS
-1122 AINNGTFKAT
+1122 GETFTAK
-1132 GVGSIK
+1132 GEGLIK
-1138 LKYTV
+1138 LKYKV
-1143 SGKESEACDVE
+1143 NGECEEKL
-1154 IPIEIKEAQCDV
+1154 PIEIKRAQCDV
-1166 AVADVEPVGDVN
+1166 AVEHVEPVGDVN
-1178 CKEEGEALAF
+1178 CKDEGEALAF
-1188 KVIIKDNIQPSVAEK
+1188 KVAIKDNKQPSQAQG

-1214 VYSGDAELGEQRVEV
+1214 VYNESAKLGEQTVEV

-1239 KFTAVADADM
+1239 KFTAVAAADM

-1267 PLEVF
+1267 PLKVF
-1272 LQDVSDPTYMQRVDD
+1272 LQDVSDPTYMQRVEN

-1301 YVPKVSVIPKIKWTH
+1301 YVPKVSVIPKINWTH
-1316 RGYSM
+1316 RGYTMS
-1321 GSQKDGYIVRLG
+1321 SQEDGYIVRLG

-1346 NGKAECPEKKVFS
+1346 NGTDQCPEKKVFS

-1404 PETWMGFELSG
+1404 PETWLGFELSG
-1415 PNGEHA
+1415 PNGESKR
-1421 TTVQVQLT
+1421 TVQVQLT

-1439 LPLGKLPTELLPVGN
+1439 LPLGKLPKELKDLAVGN
-1454 KKAVSLKVKYLGV
+1454 AVSLKVKYLGV
-1467 YDADRKELTPDA
+1467 YDADKIELTPDA

-1502 PGLKPE
+1502 PGLNPE

-1516 VFKDVPTVTATLKVK
+1516 VFKDVPTVTGTLKVK
-1531 EKEKGDPAGM
+1531 GGDPVGM

-1570 TGIADDCYKVEVTN
+1570 MGIADDCYKVEVTN

-1606 VVMETPTE
+1606 KVMETPTE

-1628 FKNTGSRPLTS
+1628 FKNTGSKPLTS
-1639 EEKFRVTFQVQVPG
+1639 EEKFRVTFQVQVDG
-1653 ELRTY
+1653 ELRPY

-1672 ESRSELIKVEN
+1672 ESRSELVKVEN
-1683 LSALIAEVQ
+1683 LSTLIAELQ

-1708 FYNIELKEEGDWSV
+1708 FYNIELKAEGDWSV
-1722 DKKDRRKQVA
+1722 SGAANKDRRKRVA
-1732 GVTIEEWGTPRP
+1732 GVTLEEWGAPRP

-1749 TGVLGTELF
+1749 SGVPGTELY
-1758 QGVDVNEDAKQ
+1758 QGNVRNPKAKQ

-1792 GHVSKAKG
+1792 GVVSKAPG

-1806 WHHTYTKF
+1806 WHYTYTKF
-1814 NKWPDVKLD
+1814 NKWPDVKLA

-1828 SVISIPQAKQTAW
+1828 SVVSIPQAKQTDW

-1849 GMTPE
+1849 GTTPE
-1854 GKPKRPDGTYT
+1854 GEPKRPDGTYT

-1877 VQFSVADKA
+1877 VQFTVADKA

-1899 ECDFKGKATKVT
+1899 ECDFKGKSTKVT

-1916 VGTMPI
+1916 VGTMSI

-1929 LNLSREDD
+1929 LKLSRTDD
-1937 VRSLTEAWAKAAY
+1937 VQSLTENWAKAAY
-1950 ANFLGTAEGGPTNV
+1950 TNFLGTAEGATTNI

-1981 GVIAIDVPV
+1981 GAVAIDVPV

-1998 TEGVVRSLLD
+1998 TKGVVRSLLD
-2008 GVTFKYS
+2008 GVTFEYS
-2015 AEVTFANKEA
+2015 AEVTFANGDFH
-2025 YPEANEDNN
+2025 EANVDNN
-2034 KSATNVS
+2034 KSATKVA
-2041 VTDKSSPK
+2041 VRDISSPK
-2049 VTQFTL
+2049 VTGFFLESNGNSKTFT
-2055 KHSSGPSTFNGDRVL
+2055 GDRIL
-2070 YQWDETKMGGK
+2070 YQWDETQMHGE

-2086 LGANVSNE
+2086 LGAYVSNE
-2094 GLEKKKRNWYL
+2094 GLEDRNWYL
-2105 RGAMHQSGAENITKI
+2105 RGAMHQSGAANITKI
-2120 TGETASVAGYGS
+2120 TGSTATVDGYGS
-2132 AELVVSNNGCEGTG
+2132 AELVVSNNRCEGTG

-2151 GAGAA
+2151 GTGAA
-2156 LVVDRIEGIPDELC
+2156 LIVDSIKGIPDELC
-2170 PEQVEGKRKLTVRIV
+2170 PEQVAGKRKLTVKIV

-2190 PLIIKE
+2190 PINTTA
-2196 DECGKNGKQ
+2196 DGCGQNHKQ
-2205 QAAVTLQ
+2205 EATVTLS
-2212 LSGNALKEKP
+2212 LDGNALKTTP
-2222 TKRLEPE
+2222 PKRLSAEK
-2229 MFFGDARDLYE
+2229 FFGPKKELYG
-2240 GEEVNGVWQPGKKVA
+2240 GEQVNGVWKRGTKVVGI
-2255 NGVGLSAFDTRDV
+2255 GVGMSAFDMISV

-2277 TNLQPGREGT
+2277 THLQPGMEGT
-2287 ITVSVSG
+2287 ITVSLSG
-2294 GCVDERTNDSKA
+2294 GCVDEGVVDSKD
-2306 KKVKVNVSPDL
+2306 KKVKVNKSPDL
-2317 SEVLKN
+2317 REVLKRS
-2323 NPLKQY
+2323 PLEQY
-2329 ALRGSKAEWNESLS
+2329 ALRGSAAAWKEEWS
-2343 SKLKLQEEMEWG
+2343 SQQKLQEEMEWG

-2365 ATVESSGTDNK
+2365 ATVEPLGTTDIK

-2391 KVTDKEKGCVSSK
+2391 KVTDKEKGCASSK
-2404 EVEVKMPGFLTLAE
+2404 EVEVQMPGFLTLAE
-2418 GDAITLEPKDLLTGS
+2418 GDAITVEPKDLLTGS
-2433 CKYDKAAQGL
+2433 CKYDKAAQAL
-2443 KVRVVNNGNE
+2443 KVKVVNNGNE
-2453 PLTLANKRTMIKLT
+2453 PLALAGKRTSIRLT
-2467 YSVNGVSKV
+2467 YSKNGEKIIS
-2476 SSLDYTFDAG
+2476 SPSLDYTFDVG
-2486 AAVLGVGDEMEI
+2486 AADLGVGNEMEI
-2498 DVSTPFKGVDFS
+2498 DVSVPFKGVDFS

-2516 LNFVLEKGARD
+2516 LNFVLQQGITD
-2527 PVVDGAPD
+2527 PVDGAPD
-2535 ELRGINPKN
+2535 ELRSVNPKN

-2557 DLVAQVR
+2557 DLAAQV
-2564 KWAGK
+2564 KVWGGQSVDFK
-2569 HDVNFNA
+2569 A

-2581 RVLTLY
+2581 KVLTLY
-2587 GLAKDAELLRG
+2587 GLAKNPKLEYG
-2598 RPTSDEYNTLQKNG
+2598 RPTSEEYNTLQKNG

-2641 DGIVKVMMQTKDGCS
+2641 DGIVKVVMQTKDGCS
-2656 LESDAVEMRRL
+2656 LESDEVEMRRL

-2712 EGTEIGLKCAY
+2712 AGTKIELRCAY

-2729 KEETKEVKVVLDK
+2729 EKKEDDVSIVLDK
-2742 EYKAGDLIPFKIMLP
+2742 EYKAGNSIPFKIMLP
-2757 FKVGTNSVEILEG
+2757 FKVGTNSVEVLG
-2770 KYIEPY
+2770 GQYVEPH
-2776 SKNPSLIGRST
+2776 SQRPSLIGRST
-2787 KREIFD
+2787 TREIFD
-2793 VLAYPTLQGEIE
+2793 VLAYPTLQSEIK
-2805 KEQKAYEKPYS
+2805 KEQKAYASPYSIEFPAVEPRNEVEYSWENKPYS
-2816 IKLPAV
+2816 K
-2822 KPKDEVKYSWQNNQ
+2822 
-2836 YSESPDFQVTESG
+2836 SPDFQVTESG
-2849 GYRVWIKRENGCI
+2849 GYRVWVKRANGCI

-2868 VDFYY
+2868 VDFYFK
-2873 QYDLN
+2873 YDL
-2878 VSEGGSV
+2878 SLGAGGSV
-2885 KVVDAKDNSK
+2885 RVIDAETGEEYKQGEQVIKDGAKVKIEPVANAGYHVLGAKVNGD
-2895 EYVSGKKEIKEGTEV
+2895 
-2910 RIVPVP
+2910 
-2916 EPGYRVQGA
+2916 
-2925 MVDGNVFDLGVGKTV
+2925 VFDLGSVYPVLKDFNV
-2940 SNNFKLEVFFKKDD
+2940 EVLFSKDNNPTPPGP
-2954 NSTSQGAN
+2954 NN
-2962 AVESELLREVVAVNP
+2962 AVESELLSELVAVNP

-2993 VVYNQLGNEV
+2993 VVYNQLGNEL
-3003 LRGVNVSGGS
+3003 LRGVNTSGGR

-3031 RDSLDGERVL
+3031 RDSLGGERAL
-3041 RVVKVKR
+3041 RVVKVRR

>member
-7 FIRLLLTV
+7 FIRLLLAV

-22 VAGAQWELP
+22 VAWAQWNLP

-64 EQKSVPNGWGTM
+64 EQIRITGGWGTM
-76 PNGWKQQTLE
+76 PKGWGQEYIT
-86 QTKDG
+86 
-91 SGTTAFWVVEAGG
+91 GTTRGSNTTAYWVVEPGG
-104 GRPDTS
+104 GRPNDS
-110 ASRTPYRSYDKGWNM
+110 ASRTPYRPYDGERNM
-125 LCYVNSTGAIQRLV
+125 LCYVNSTGAMERLV
-139 TPTLDL
+139 TPKLDL

-166 GFSRM
+166 GFCRM
-171 RVQYRLPE
+171 KIQYRLPL

-187 VQELQRAD
+187 VEELQRAD

-210 SGLEIGFL
+210 ANLEIGFV

-244 KTFDLT
+244 RTFDLT

-275 GGKLKLQGLH
+275 GGKLKLQGFN
-285 GEEKETS
+285 GKEEPTS

-297 HAMDGSGQ
+297 HAEEGNEQLDA
-305 PLTKDVLSNFRLFV
+305 LSNFRLFV

-326 DAVEAGELSFTGG
+326 DAVEAAKLDVTGG
-339 AGKPYKITE
+339 AGASYKLKTFDI
-348 FNITNHKA
+348 IDHKA

-365 NVWIVADVKNET
+365 NVWIVADVKDET
-377 PYKTRIWVDVAEKTT
+377 PYKTRIWVDVDEETT

-400 EDSKSLNGTKQ
+400 EDPTSLNGTKQ
-411 SFFPAEGH
+411 SFFPAKGYSH
-419 SYETPEMQRSVVY
+419 KTPEVQRSVVY

-445 KWNRLSGTTQQLW
+445 KWNRLSGATQQLW
-458 AVGNPKRVQGASFH
+458 AVGNPKVGQGVTFP
-472 SGGRPLE
+472 SGGKPRE
-479 EQVESAYSGDK
+479 EQVKSAYSGDK

-498 MSGDA
+498 TSGDA
-503 LRARYFEK
+503 LRARYFAN
-511 MVSANNQKECAW
+511 MVSANNQNQCAW

-568 FARYNVSSSD
+568 FGRYNVSSSD

-589 SRADGRVFNLRLRA
+589 SRADGREFNLRLRA
-603 FYPKGDLAHTGFIID
+603 FYPKGDVAHTGFIID

-634 GLKVT
+634 GLKIT
-639 ESWDNGKDRKAKFTV
+639 ESWDNGNGRKASFTV

-669 YVDGNLALKD
+669 YVDGNLALGG
-679 QSLPEGDLAAGKSR
+679 QSLPEGDLAAGKSQN
-693 DVETA
+693 VETA
-698 ALEALTA
+698 ELEALKA

-751 EKFGE
+751 ENFGD

-763 GESYREGFKSSWLF
+763 GEAYREGFKSSWLF

-825 PVFEISTQHAKNKKE
+825 PVFEISTQDAKNQKE

-854 QVEYRKANGDWQRLE
+854 QVEYRKKNEDWQRLE
-869 KSAQWEK
+869 RSAQWEK

-924 ADRVPGIAVNG
+924 ADRVPGIAING

-956 GNPLGND
+956 ENPLGND

-989 IKVVSERKT
+989 IKVVTDGET

-1010 DPGQSHTVDT
+1010 GPGQSRTVDT
-1020 EVQLPWAAKWGKKSE
+1020 EVQLPWAAKWDKKSE

-1042 QSGDNGEA
+1042 QSGENGEA
-1050 DEDVANNVLTQT
+1050 DEDVSNNVLTQT

-1085 YALMN
+1085 YALIGN
-1090 NPLKLQTE
+1090 ELKLQTE
-1098 PEQGSGYEG
+1098 PEQGSGYNG
-1107 YTFSDFSIPGGSQIA
+1107 YKFSDFSIFEGNSLATISGE
-1122 AINNGTFKAT
+1122 TFTAK
-1132 GVGSIK
+1132 GEGQIK
-1138 LKYTV
+1138 LKYKV
-1143 SGKESEACDVE
+1143 NGECDVKL
-1154 IPIEIKEAQCDV
+1154 PIEIKKAQCDV
-1166 AVADVEPVGDVN
+1166 AVEHVAPVGDVN
-1178 CKEEGEALAF
+1178 CKEEGEALTF
-1188 KVIIKDNIQPSVAEK
+1188 KVTIKDNIQPSVAQN

-1214 VYSGDAELGEQRVEV
+1214 VYNEPAELGARTVEV
-1229 IKARSGGGVL
+1229 TKARSGGGVL

-1272 LQDVSDPTYMQRVDD
+1272 LQDVSDPTYMLRVND

-1301 YVPKVSVIPKIKWTH
+1301 YVPKVSVIPEIKWTL
-1316 RGYSM
+1316 RGYTM
-1321 GSQKDGYIVRLG
+1321 GSDEKGYIVRLG

-1346 NGKAECPEKKVFS
+1346 NGTAQCPEKKVFS

-1365 DVEVQSLGGGTGAPG
+1365 DVEVQSLGGGTGTPG

-1415 PNGEHA
+1415 QNGEHA

-1439 LPLGKLPTELLPVGN
+1439 LPLGKLPKELKDLAVGN
-1454 KKAVSLKVKYLGV
+1454 AVSLKVKYLGV
-1467 YDADRKELTPDA
+1467 YDADRRELTPDA
-1479 NEANNEV
+1479 NSANNEV

-1491 LSSAPKVEWEV
+1491 LSSAPKVHWDV
-1502 PGLKPE
+1502 PDLKTE
-1508 GNEFVVRK
+1508 GNEYVVRK
-1516 VFKDVPTVTATLKVK
+1516 VFKDVPTVTGTLKV
-1531 EKEKGDPAGM
+1531 EGGDPAGM

-1606 VVMETPTE
+1606 RVMETPTV
-1614 SCALTDNDG
+1614 SCSLTDNDG

-1628 FKNTGSRPLTS
+1628 FKNTGSKPLTS
-1639 EEKFRVTFQVQVPG
+1639 EEKFRVTFQVQVDG

-1672 ESRSELIKVEN
+1672 ESRSELIKGEN

-1699 KGKEKARLA
+1699 KGEEKARLA
-1708 FYNIELKEEGDWSV
+1708 FYNIELKEEGDWFASGGAEK
-1722 DKKDRRKQVA
+1722 DKRKRVA
-1732 GVTIEEWGTPRP
+1732 GTTVEEWGAPRP
-1744 TVKLY
+1744 TVFLY

-1758 QGVDVNEDAKQ
+1758 QGGNKNPKAKQ
-1769 VGPQEGFRKGQV
+1769 VGPQEGFRRGQV
-1781 DGIDNTYGDLV
+1781 EGIDNTYGDLV

-1806 WHHTYTKF
+1806 WHYTYTKF
-1814 NKWPDVKLD
+1814 NKWPDQKLD

-1828 SVISIPQAKQTAW
+1828 SVISIPQARQTDW

-1916 VGTMPI
+1916 VGTMSI

-1929 LNLSREDD
+1929 LKLSRTDD
-1937 VRSLTEAWAKAAY
+1937 VRSLTENWAKAAY
-1950 ANFLGTAEGGPTNV
+1950 TNFLGTAEGATTNI

-1975 KALEPN
+1975 KALEPD

-1990 TLYYEATD
+1990 TLYCEATD
-1998 TEGVVRSLLD
+1998 TKGVVCSLLD
-2008 GVTFKYS
+2008 GVTFEYS
-2015 AEVTFANKEA
+2015 AEVTFANSES
-2025 YPEANEDNN
+2025 YHEVNVDNN
-2034 KSATNVS
+2034 KSATNVA
-2041 VTDKSSPK
+2041 VRDISSPV
-2049 VTQFTL
+2049 VTGFTL
-2055 KHSSGPSTFNGDRVL
+2055 EYKGNSITFDGDRVF
-2070 YQWDETKMGGK
+2070 YQWDETMMKGK
-2081 PVAVT
+2081 PEGVI
-2086 LGANVSNE
+2086 LGANADKES
-2094 GLEKKKRNWYL
+2094 GATGGRTWYL
-2105 RGAMHQSGAENITKI
+2105 RGAMHKNGVANITKI
-2120 TGETASVAGYGS
+2120 TDNTATVDGYGS

-2151 GAGAA
+2151 GTGAA
-2156 LVVDRIEGIPDELC
+2156 LVVDSIKGIPDELC
-2170 PEQVEGKRKLTVRIV
+2170 PEQVAGKRKLTVKIV

-2190 PLIIKE
+2190 PINTTA
-2196 DECGKNGKQ
+2196 DGCGLTPKQ
-2205 QAAVTLQ
+2205 EATVTLS
-2212 LSGNALKEKP
+2212 LDGNALKP
-2222 TKRLEPE
+2222 TPPKRLSAEK
-2229 MFFGDARDLYE
+2229 FFGPEKKLYG
-2240 GEEVNGVWQPGKKVA
+2240 GEQVNGVWKQGTKEVG
-2255 NGVGLSAFDTRDV
+2255 NGVGMSAFDTISV

-2277 TNLQPGREGT
+2277 TYLQPGSEGT
-2287 ITVSVSG
+2287 ITVSLSG
-2294 GCVDERTNDSKA
+2294 GCVDEGVVDSKD
-2306 KKVKVNVSPDL
+2306 KKVKVNQSPDL
-2317 SEVLKN
+2317 SGVLKSS
-2323 NPLKQY
+2323 PLKRY
-2329 ALRGSKAEWNESLS
+2329 ALRGSEAAWKEEWS
-2343 SKLKLQEEMEWG
+2343 SQQKLQEEMEWG

-2365 ATVESSGTDNK
+2365 ATVEQSGTDNK
-2376 YNLKLSAAKPGTYVL
+2376 YKLKLSAAKPGTYVL
-2391 KVTDKEKGCVSSK
+2391 KVTDKEKGCASSK
-2404 EVEVKMPGFLTLAE
+2404 EVEVQMPGFLTLAE
-2418 GDAITLEPKDLLTGS
+2418 GDAITVEPKDLLTGS
-2433 CKYDKAAQGL
+2433 CKYDKAAQTL
-2443 KVRVVNNGNE
+2443 KVKVVNNGNE
-2453 PLTLANKRTMIKLT
+2453 PLKLKGKRTTILLK
-2467 YSVNGVSKV
+2467 YSKNGASEQKT
-2476 SSLDYTFDAG
+2476 SLDYTFVT
-2486 AAVLGVGDEMEI
+2486 AADLGVGEEMEI
-2498 DVSTPFKGVDFS
+2498 DVSVPFKGVDFS

-2516 LNFVLEKGARD
+2516 LNFVLEKGITD
-2527 PVVDGAPD
+2527 PVDGAPD
-2535 ELRGINPKN
+2535 ELRSVNPKN

-2557 DLVAQVR
+2557 DLAAQV
-2564 KWAGK
+2564 KVWGGQSVDFK
-2569 HDVNFNA
+2569 A

-2581 RVLTLY
+2581 KVLTLY
-2587 GLAKDAELLRG
+2587 GLAKDPKLAFG
-2598 RPTSDEYNTLQKNG
+2598 RPTSEEYNTLQQNG

-2667 KEFKFGEVRLGK
+2667 KEFKFGAVRLGK

-2729 KEETKEVKVVLDK
+2729 EKKEKEVSIVLDK
-2742 EYKAGDLIPFKIMLP
+2742 EYKAGDLIPFKIKLP
-2757 FKVGTNSVEILEG
+2757 FKVGTNSVEVLEG
-2770 KYIEPY
+2770 QYVEPH
-2776 SKNPSLIGRST
+2776 SHRASLIGRST
-2787 KREIFD
+2787 TREIFD
-2793 VLAYPTLQGEIE
+2793 VLAYPTLEREID
-2805 KEQKAYEKPYS
+2805 KEQKAYAKPYS
-2816 IKLPAV
+2816 IILPPVQPAN
-2822 KPKDEVKYSWQNNQ
+2822 EVEYSWESGP
-2836 YSESPDFQVTESG
+2836 YAKSPDFSVEKSG
-2849 GYRVWIKRENGCI
+2849 GYRVWIKRDNGCI

-2868 VDFYY
+2868 VDFYFKY
-2873 QYDLN
+2873 NLTLGA
-2878 VSEGGSV
+2878 GGSV
-2885 KVVDAKDNSK
+2885 RVIDAETGEEYKQGEQVIKDGAKVKIEPVANSGYQVLGAKVNGDVFNLGSV
-2895 EYVSGKKEIKEGTEV
+2895 Y
-2910 RIVPVP
+2910 PVL
-2916 EPGYRVQGA
+2916 
-2925 MVDGNVFDLGVGKTV
+2925 D
-2940 SNNFKLEVFFKKDD
+2940 NFKVEVLFEKDD
-2954 NSTSQGAN
+2954 NPTPPGPN
-2962 AVESELLREVVAVNP
+2962 AVESELLREVIAVNP

-2982 RLYGAENVESY
+2982 RLYGAEDVESY
-2993 VVYNQLGNEV
+2993 AVYNQLGNEV
-3003 LRGVNVSGGS
+3003 LRGVNASGGN
-3013 VLDIDAAQ
+3013 VLDIGAVQ

-3031 RDSLDGERVL
+3031 WDSLGGERVL
-3041 RVVKVKR
+3041 RVVKVRR

>member
-22 VAGAQWELP
+22 VAWAQWELP

-64 EQKSVPNGWGTM
+64 ERIRTTEGWGTM
-76 PNGWKQQTLE
+76 PKGWGQQFLKGAGVSN
-86 QTKDG
+86 TK
-91 SGTTAFWVVEAGG
+91 AYWVVEAGG
-104 GRPDTS
+104 GRPNDS
-110 ASRTPYRSYDKGWNM
+110 ASRTPYRPYDGGWNM
-125 LCYVNSTGAIQRLV
+125 LCYVNSTGAMQRLV
-139 TPTLDL
+139 TPELNL

-166 GFSRM
+166 GFCRM
-171 RVQYRLPE
+171 RVQYRFGE
-179 GDWKDLAD
+179 EEWKDLAD
-187 VQELQRAD
+187 VEEFQRAD

-203 LPPELRV
+203 LPPALREKA
-210 SGLEIGFL
+210 GLQIGFL

-255 VARGAKN
+255 IARGAKN

-275 GGKLKLQGLH
+275 GGKLKLQGFN
-285 GEEKETS
+285 GKEEPSS

-297 HAMDGSGQ
+297 HALDGNGQ
-305 PLTKDVLSNFRLFV
+305 PLTQDALSNFRLFV
-319 GRGGKFS
+319 GRGGNFS
-326 DAVEAGELSFTGG
+326 DAVEAAELSFTGG
-339 AGKPYKITE
+339 AGNPYKITQFKKIKHE
-348 FNITNHKA
+348 A

-365 NVWIVADVKNET
+365 NVWIVADVKDET
-377 PYKTRIWVDVAEKTT
+377 PYKTRIWVDVAEETT

-400 EDSKSLNGTKQ
+400 EDPTSLNGTKQ
-411 SFFPAEGH
+411 SFFPAKGH
-419 SYETPEMQRSVVY
+419 SYETPEVQKSVVY
-432 KSLFFDDFEAGLG
+432 KSLFFDDFEAGLD
-445 KWNRLSGTTQQLW
+445 KWNRLSGAAQQLW
-458 AVGNPKRVQGASFH
+458 TVGSPKDASGGSFL

-479 EQVESAYSGDK
+479 EQVKSAYSGDK

-498 MSGDA
+498 QDGEK
-503 LRARYFEK
+503 LRARYFAK
-511 MVSANNQKECAW
+511 MVSANNQNECAW
-523 VEIKDKIQASQ
+523 VEIKDQIEASQ

-589 SRADGRVFNLRLRA
+589 SRADGRKFNLRLRA
-603 FYPKGDLAHTGFIID
+603 FYPKSDVAHTGFIID

-639 ESWDNGKDRKAKFTV
+639 ESWDNGKNRIAKFTV

-659 NTQKDIKYDV
+659 NVQKDIKYDV
-669 YVDGNLALKD
+669 YVDGNLALGG
-679 QSLPEGDLAAGKSR
+679 QSLPEGDLAAGESR
-693 DVETA
+693 DVPTGV
-698 ALEALTA
+698 LEALKA

-716 VRLKLSTDEDMS
+716 VRLTLSTDEDMS

-751 EKFGE
+751 ESFGD

-763 GESYREGFKSSWLF
+763 GEAYREGFKSSWLF

-825 PVFEISTQHAKNKKE
+825 PVFEISTQDAKNRKE

-854 QVEYRKANGDWQRLE
+854 QVEYRKENGDWQRLE

-876 GWYDGSGAVW
+876 EWYDGSGAVW

-943 DIYVKSIEPKGGC
+943 DIYVKSIEPMGGC
-956 GNPLGND
+956 ENPLGND

-978 AYGARKDFPVS
+978 AYGARKNFPVS
-989 IKVVSERKT
+989 IKVVRDGEKT

-1010 DPGQSHTVDT
+1010 QPGQSHTVDT
-1020 EVQLPWAAKWGKKSE
+1020 EVQLPWAAERDKNSE

-1042 QSGDNGEA
+1042 QSGENGEA
-1050 DEDVANNVLTQT
+1050 DEDVSNNVLTQT

-1085 YALMN
+1085 YALLPGN
-1090 NPLKLQTE
+1090 YELKLQTE
-1098 PEQGSGYEG
+1098 PGQGSGYEE
-1107 YTFSDFSIPGGSQIA
+1107 YTFSKFSIPGGSPIA
-1122 AINNGTFKAT
+1122 AINNGTFTAT
-1132 GVGSIK
+1132 GEGSIK

-1143 SGKESEACDVE
+1143 NGECDE
-1154 IPIEIKEAQCDV
+1154 ELPIEIKKAQCDV
-1166 AVADVEPVGDVN
+1166 TVVSVKPDGDVN
-1178 CKEEGEALAF
+1178 CKDEGEALTF
-1188 KVIIKDNIQPSVAEK
+1188 KVTIKDNIQPSVAQN

-1214 VYSGDAELGEQRVEV
+1214 VYSGDAKLGEQTVEV
-1229 IKARSGGGVL
+1229 TKARSGGGVL

-1301 YVPKVSVIPKIKWTH
+1301 YVPKVSVIPKINWTH
-1316 RGYSM
+1316 RGYTMS
-1321 GSQKDGYIVRLG
+1321 SQQDGYIVRLG

-1346 NGKAECPEKKVFS
+1346 NGTDQCPEKKVFS

-1404 PETWMGFELSG
+1404 PETWLGFELSG
-1415 PNGEHA
+1415 PNGESKR
-1421 TTVQVQLT
+1421 TVQVQLT

-1439 LPLGKLPTELLPVGN
+1439 LPLGKLPKELAVGN
-1454 KKAVSLKVKYLGV
+1454 AVSLKARYLGV
-1467 YDADRKELTPDA
+1467 YDADKIELTPDA
-1479 NEANNEV
+1479 NGDNNEV

-1502 PGLKPE
+1502 LGLQQE

-1516 VFKDVPTVTATLKVK
+1516 VFKDVPTVTGTLKVK
-1531 EKEKGDPAGM
+1531 GGDPAGM

-1556 LQEGGVQGPGVYNI
+1556 LQEGGVQGPGAYNI

-1606 VVMETPTE
+1606 KVMETPTE

-1628 FKNTGSRPLTS
+1628 FKNTGSKPLTS
-1639 EEKFRVTFQVQVPG
+1639 EEKFRVTFQVQVDG
-1653 ELRTY
+1653 ELRPY

-1672 ESRSELIKVEN
+1672 ESRSELVKVEN
-1683 LSALIAEVQ
+1683 LSTLIAELQ

-1708 FYNIELKEEGDWSV
+1708 FYNIELKEEGGWSV
-1722 DKKDRRKQVA
+1722 SGAANKDRRKRVA
-1732 GVTIEEWGTPRP
+1732 GTTVEEWGAPRP
-1744 TVKLY
+1744 TVFLY

-1758 QGVDVNEDAKQ
+1758 QGVDVNKNAKL
-1769 VGPQEGFRKGQV
+1769 VGPKEGFRKGQV
-1781 DGIDNTYGDLV
+1781 EGIDNTYGNLV

-1806 WHHTYTKF
+1806 WHYTYTKF
-1814 NKWPDVKLD
+1814 NKWPDQKLD
-1823 YAVED
+1823 ATVGD
-1828 SVISIPQAKQTAW
+1828 SVVSIPQAKQTDW

-1849 GMTPE
+1849 GTTPE
-1854 GKPKRPDGTYT
+1854 GEPKRPDGTYT

-1877 VQFSVADKA
+1877 VQFTVADKA

-1899 ECDFKGKATKVT
+1899 ECDFKGKSTKVT

-1916 VGTMPI
+1916 AGTMPI
-1922 DPKAEIV
+1922 GPEAEIS
-1929 LNLSREDD
+1929 LKLTREDIG
-1937 VRSLTEAWAKAAY
+1937 VSTEDWAKAAY
-1950 ANFLGTAEGGPTNV
+1950 TKFTSTAEGA
-1964 STHTIEKLNNG
+1964 TINIRTYPIGQLNNE

-1981 GVIAIDVPV
+1981 GAIAIDVPV

-1998 TEGVVRSLLD
+1998 TKGVVRSLLD
-2008 GVTFKYS
+2008 GVTFEYS
-2015 AEVTFANKEA
+2015 AEVAFVNGDLFH
-2025 YPEANEDNN
+2025 EANVDNN
-2034 KSATNVS
+2034 KSATKAAVR
-2041 VTDKSSPK
+2041 DISSPV
-2049 VTQFTL
+2049 VTSFNL
-2055 KHSSGPSTFNGDRVL
+2055 KHNSNSITFDGDRVF
-2070 YQWDETKMGGK
+2070 YQWDEAGMGGK
-2081 PVAVT
+2081 PIGVT
-2086 LGANVSNE
+2086 LGATTDNE
-2094 GLEKKKRNWYL
+2094 GAIGGRTWYL
-2105 RGAMHQSGAENITKI
+2105 RGSMHESGGTNTKI
-2120 TGETASVAGYGS
+2120 TTGTATVDGYGS

-2151 GAGAA
+2151 GSGAA
-2156 LVVDRIEGIPDELC
+2156 LIVDRIEGVPDELC
-2170 PEQVEGKRKLTVRIV
+2170 PEQVAGKRKLKVRIV

-2190 PLIIKE
+2190 PINI
-2196 DECGKNGKQ
+2196 DRDGCGQGEKQ
-2205 QAAVTLQ
+2205 EAAVTLEFA
-2212 LSGNALKEKP
+2212 GKAIKEIPSKH
-2222 TKRLEPE
+2222 LNPE
-2229 MFFGDARDLYE
+2229 TFFGAKKELRE
-2240 GEEVNGVWQPGKKVA
+2240 GVKINGVWQQGDVKFT
-2255 NGVGLSAFDTRDV
+2255 GVGMSAFDTCVV
-2268 TFDDVELDG
+2268 TVDDVELDG
-2277 TNLQPGREGT
+2277 THLQPGREGT
-2287 ITVSVSG
+2287 IKVSLRG
-2294 GCVDERTNDSKA
+2294 GCVDNGTTDSKD
-2306 KKVKVNVSPDL
+2306 KKVKVNKSPDL
-2317 SEVLKN
+2317 SEVLKES
-2323 NPLKQY
+2323 PLKMY
-2329 ALRGSKAEWNESLS
+2329 ALRGSVAAWPESWS
-2343 SKLKLQEEMEWG
+2343 SQQKLQEEMEWG
-2355 KKDESSAIVR
+2355 EKGASPAIVR
-2365 ATVESSGTDNK
+2365 ATVEQSGTDNK
-2376 YNLKLSAAKPGTYVL
+2376 YKLKLSAAKPGTYVL

-2404 EVEVKMPGFLTLAE
+2404 EVEVQMPGFLTLAE
-2418 GDAITLEPKDLLTGS
+2418 GDAITVEPKDLLTGS
-2433 CKYDKAAQGL
+2433 CKYDRTAQTL
-2443 KVRVVNNGNE
+2443 KVKVVNNGNE
-2453 PLTLANKRTMIKLT
+2453 PLTLKGKRTMIKLT
-2467 YSVNGVSKV
+2467 YSVNGASKG

-2486 AAVLGVGDEMEI
+2486 PAELGVGEEMEI
-2498 DVSTPFKGVDFS
+2498 DVSAPFKGVDFS

-2516 LNFVLEKGARD
+2516 LNFVLGEGSPD
-2527 PVVDGAPD
+2527 PVDGAPD
-2535 ELRGINPKN
+2535 ELRSINPKN

-2557 DLVAQVR
+2557 DLAEQVR
-2564 KWAGK
+2564 KWAGRQ
-2569 HDVNFNA
+2569 DVNFKA
-2576 LPKDK
+2576 LPKEK
-2581 RVLTLY
+2581 KVLTLY
-2587 GLAKDAELLRG
+2587 GLAKNAELVHG
-2598 RPTSDEYNTLQKNG
+2598 RPSSDEYNTLQKNG

-2641 DGIVKVMMQTKDGCS
+2641 DGIVKVVMQTKDGCS
-2656 LESDAVEMRRL
+2656 LESDEVEMRRL

-2693 TEQEVTGS
+2693 TKQEVTGS

-2712 EGTEIGLKCAY
+2712 AGTKIELTCAY

-2729 KEETKEVKVVLDK
+2729 EKKEDKVPIVLDK
-2742 EYKAGDLIPFKIMLP
+2742 EYKAGDLIPFKIYLP
-2757 FKVGTNSVEILEG
+2757 FKVGTNSVEVLKGE
-2770 KYIEPY
+2770 YIEPY
-2776 SKNPSLIGRST
+2776 SKNPSTIGRST
-2787 KREIFD
+2787 TREIFD
-2793 VLAYPTLQGEIE
+2793 VLAYPTLQSEIK
-2805 KEQKAYEKPYS
+2805 KEQKAYASPYSIEFPAVEPRNEVEYSWENKPYS
-2816 IKLPAV
+2816 K
-2822 KPKDEVKYSWQNNQ
+2822 
-2836 YSESPDFQVTESG
+2836 SPDFQVTESG
-2849 GYRVWIKRENGCI
+2849 GYRVWVKRANGCI

-2868 VDFYY
+2868 VDFYFK
-2873 QYDLN
+2873 YDL
-2878 VSEGGSV
+2878 SLGAGGSV
-2885 KVVDAKDNSK
+2885 RVIDAETGEEYKQGEQVIKDGAKVKIEPVANSGYHVLGAKVNGD
-2895 EYVSGKKEIKEGTEV
+2895 
-2910 RIVPVP
+2910 
-2916 EPGYRVQGA
+2916 
-2925 MVDGNVFDLGVGKTV
+2925 VFDLGSVYPVLKDFNV
-2940 SNNFKLEVFFKKDD
+2940 EVLFSKDNNP
-2954 NSTSQGAN
+2954 TPPGPN
-2962 AVESELLREVVAVNP
+2962 AVESELLREVIAVNP

-2982 RLYGAENVESY
+2982 RLYGAEDVESY
-2993 VVYNQLGNEV
+2993 AVYNQLGNEV
-3003 LRGVNVSGGS
+3003 LRGVKVSSGN

-3031 RDSLDGERVL
+3031 RDSLGGERSL
-3041 RVVKVKR
+3041 RVVKVRR

>member
-7 FIRLLLTV
+7 FIRLLLAV
-15 SLALTAG
+15 SLALTASE
-22 VAGAQWELP
+22 AWAQWKLP

-64 EQKSVPNGWGTM
+64 ERIRVTGGWGTM
-76 PNGWKQQTLE
+76 PKGWDQEFITE
-86 QTKDG
+86 TTGG
-91 SGTTAFWVVEAGG
+91 SKTTAYWVVEPGG

-110 ASRTPYRSYDKGWNM
+110 ASRTPYRPYDGEWNM
-125 LCYVNSTGAIQRLV
+125 LCYVNSTGAMERLV
-139 TPTLDL
+139 TPGLDL
-145 SGGDIS
+145 RGGDIS

-166 GFSRM
+166 GFCRM
-171 RVQYRLPE
+171 KIQYRFGKE
-179 GDWKDLAD
+179 AWKDLAD
-187 VQELQRAD
+187 VEEFQRAD

-203 LPPELRV
+203 LPPALREK
-210 SGLEIGFL
+210 GDLQIGFV

-244 KTFDLT
+244 RTFDLT

-255 VARGAKN
+255 IARGAKN
-262 VPLMRMDVTLTSG
+262 VPLMRMDVTLSSG
-275 GGKLKLQGLH
+275 GGKLKLEGFN
-285 GEEKETS
+285 GKEEPTS

-297 HAMDGSGQ
+297 HAVDGSGQ
-305 PLTKDVLSNFRLFV
+305 PLMKDALSNFRVFV

-326 DAVEAGELSFTGG
+326 DAVEAAKLDVTGG
-339 AGKPYKITE
+339 AGASYKLKT
-348 FNITNHKA
+348 FNITDHKA

-365 NVWIVADVKNET
+365 NVWIVADVKDET
-377 PYKTRIWVDVAEKTT
+377 PYKTRIWVDVKESTT

-400 EDSKSLNGTKQ
+400 EDPTSLNGTKQ

-419 SYETPEMQRSVVY
+419 SYETPEVQRSVVY

-445 KWNRLSGTTQQLW
+445 KWNRLSGATQQLW
-458 AVGNPKRVQGASFH
+458 AVGSPKVGQGVTFP
-472 SGGRPLE
+472 SGEKPRE
-479 EQVESAYSGDK
+479 EQVKSAYSGDK

-498 MSGDA
+498 TGGE
-503 LRARYFEK
+503 LRARYFAS
-511 MVSANNQKECAW
+511 MVSANNQNQCAW
-523 VEIKDKIQASQ
+523 VEIKDKIRASQ

-568 FARYNVSSSD
+568 FGRYNVSSSD

-589 SRADGRVFNLRLRA
+589 SRADGREFNLRLRA
-603 FYPKGDLAHTGFIID
+603 FYPKSDVEHTGFIID

-634 GLKVT
+634 GLKIT
-639 ESWDNGKDRKAKFTV
+639 ESWDNGNGRQASFTV

-659 NTQKDIKYDV
+659 NTQKGIKYDV
-669 YVDGNLALKD
+669 YVDGNLALPE
-679 QSLPEGDLAAGKSR
+679 QSLTGGDLAAGASR
-693 DVETA
+693 DVVTG
-698 ALEALTA
+698 ALEALKA

-716 VRLKLSTDEDMS
+716 VRLTLSSDEDMS

-742 PVSDAKPYP
+742 TVSDAKPYP
-751 EKFGE
+751 ETFGD
-756 PMHHWFG
+756 PMRHWFG
-763 GESYREGFKSSWLF
+763 GEAYREGFKSSWLF

-825 PVFEISTQHAKNKKE
+825 PVFEISTQDAKNRKE

-854 QVEYRKANGDWQRLE
+854 QVEYRKENGDWQRLE

-886 KGSTTE
+886 KGSTAE

-900 LPDDLQGVGG
+900 LPDDLQVVGG

-989 IKVVSERKT
+989 IKVVSEGKT

-1042 QSGDNGEA
+1042 QSGENGEA
-1050 DEDVANNVLTQT
+1050 DEDVSNNVLTQT

-1085 YALMN
+1085 YALMGYE
-1090 NPLKLQTE
+1090 LKLQTE

-1107 YTFSDFSIPGGSQIA
+1107 YTFSEFSIPGGSPIA
-1122 AINNGTFKAT
+1122 AINNGTFTAT
-1132 GVGSIK
+1132 GEGSIK

-1143 SGKESEACDVE
+1143 NDECDVE
-1154 IPIEIKEAQCDV
+1154 LPIEIKKAQCDV
-1166 AVADVEPVGDVN
+1166 TVEHVAPVGDVN
-1178 CKEEGEALAF
+1178 CKDEGEALAF
-1188 KVIIKDNIQPSVAEK
+1188 KVTIKDNIDPSVAQK

-1214 VYSGDAELGEQRVEV
+1214 VYNEPAKLGEQTVEV
-1229 IKARSGGGVL
+1229 TNARSGGGLL
-1239 KFTAVADADM
+1239 KFTAVADADK

-1272 LQDVSDPTYMQRVDD
+1272 VQDVSDPTYMLRVND

-1301 YVPKVSVIPKIKWTH
+1301 YVPKVSVIPEIKWTL
-1316 RGYSM
+1316 RGYTM
-1321 GSQKDGYIVRLG
+1321 GSDEKGYIVRLG
-1333 QASGEFVALATLS
+1333 QASGEFVAWAKLS
-1346 NGKAECPEKKVFS
+1346 NGTAQCPEKKVFS

-1439 LPLGKLPTELLPVGN
+1439 LPLGKLPKELKDLAVGN
-1454 KKAVSLKVKYLGV
+1454 AVSLKVKYLGV
-1467 YDADRKELTPDA
+1467 YDADRKELTSDA
-1479 NEANNEV
+1479 NGDNNEV

-1491 LSSAPKVEWEV
+1491 LSSAPKVHWDV
-1502 PGLKPE
+1502 PDLKTE
-1508 GNEFVVRK
+1508 GNEYVVRK
-1516 VFKDVPTVTATLKVK
+1516 VFKDVPTVTGTLKV
-1531 EKEKGDPAGM
+1531 EGGDPAGM

-1606 VVMETPTE
+1606 KVMETPAA
-1614 SCALTDNDG
+1614 SCSLTDNDG
-1623 NVRLI
+1623 NVWLV

-1639 EEKFRVTFQVQVPG
+1639 EEKFRVTFQVQVDG

-1699 KGKEKARLA
+1699 KGEEKARLA
-1708 FYNIELKEEGDWSV
+1708 FYNIELKEEGDWFVSGGA
-1722 DKKDRRKQVA
+1722 KKDRRKRVA
-1732 GVTIEEWGTPRP
+1732 GTTVEEWGAPRP
-1744 TVKLY
+1744 TVFLY

-1758 QGVDVNEDAKQ
+1758 QGGKVNQNAKQ
-1769 VGPQEGFRKGQV
+1769 VGPKEGFRRGQV
-1781 DGIDNTYGDLV
+1781 EGIDNTYGDLV

-1806 WHHTYTKF
+1806 WHYTYTKF
-1814 NKWPDVKLD
+1814 NKWPDQKLD

-1828 SVISIPQAKQTAW
+1828 SVVSIPQARQTKW
-1841 MEQNKNQV
+1841 MEENKNLV
-1849 GMTPE
+1849 GTTPE
-1854 GKPKRPDGTYT
+1854 GEPKRPDGTYT

-1929 LNLSREDD
+1929 LKLSRKDD
-1937 VRSLTEAWAKAAY
+1937 VRSLTEAWAKVAY
-1950 ANFLGTAEGGPTNV
+1950 TNFLGTAEGATTNI
-1964 STHTIEKLNNG
+1964 STHSIDKLNNG

-1981 GVIAIDVPV
+1981 GAIAIDVPV

-1998 TEGVVRSLLD
+1998 TKGVVRSLLD
-2008 GVTFKYS
+2008 GVTFEYS
-2015 AEVTFANKEA
+2015 AEVTFANGDFH
-2025 YPEANEDNN
+2025 EANVDNN
-2034 KSATNVS
+2034 KSATNVAVRDIPS
-2041 VTDKSSPK
+2041 PVVTG
-2049 VTQFTL
+2049 FNL
-2055 KHSSGPSTFNGDRVL
+2055 KHNSNSITFDGDRVF
-2070 YQWDETKMGGK
+2070 YQWDEAGMGGK
-2081 PVAVT
+2081 PVGVT
-2086 LGANVSNE
+2086 LGASTDKE
-2094 GLEKKKRNWYL
+2094 GGATGGRTWYL
-2105 RGAMHQSGAENITKI
+2105 RGKMQESGGTNTKI
-2120 TGETASVAGYGS
+2120 TGETAKVDGYGS

-2151 GAGAA
+2151 RTGAA
-2156 LVVDRIEGIPDELC
+2156 LIVDRIEGVPDELC
-2170 PEQVEGKRKLTVRIV
+2170 PEQVAGKRTVTVRIV

-2196 DECGKNGKQ
+2196 NECGKNGKQ
-2205 QAAVTLQ
+2205 QASVVLQ
-2212 LSGNALKEKP
+2212 FSGDVLKNKP
-2222 TKRLEPE
+2222 GKVLVPE
-2229 MFFGDARDLYE
+2229 SVFGSAKYLYE
-2240 GEEVNGVWQPGKKVA
+2240 GEEVNGVWKRGTKVVGT
-2255 NGVGLSAFDTRDV
+2255 GVGMSAFDTCEV
-2268 TFDDVELDG
+2268 TFDDVELDE
-2277 TNLQPGREGT
+2277 THLQPGMEGT
-2287 ITVSVSG
+2287 ITVSLSG
-2294 GCVDERTNDSKA
+2294 GCVDEGVVDSKD
-2306 KKVKVNVSPDL
+2306 KKVKVNKSPDL
-2317 SEVLKN
+2317 REVLKDS
-2323 NPLKQY
+2323 PLKQY
-2329 ALRGSKAEWNESLS
+2329 APRGSAAAWKESWS
-2343 SKLKLQEEMEWG
+2343 SQQKLQEEMEWG

-2365 ATVESSGTDNK
+2365 ATVEPSGTDNK
-2376 YNLKLSAAKPGTYVL
+2376 YTLKLSVAKPGTYVL
-2391 KVTDKEKGCVSSK
+2391 KVTDKEKGCASSK
-2404 EVEVKMPGFLTLAE
+2404 EVEVQMPGFLTLAE

-2433 CKYDKAAQGL
+2433 CKYDKAAQAL
-2443 KVRVVNNGNE
+2443 KVKVVNNGNE
-2453 PLTLANKRTMIKLT
+2453 PLALTGKRTMIKLT
-2467 YSVNGVSKV
+2467 YSVNGTSKGA
-2476 SSLDYTFDAG
+2476 SLDYTFKG
-2486 AAVLGVGDEMEI
+2486 AADLGVGEEMEI
-2498 DVSTPFKGVDFS
+2498 DVSVPFKGVDFS

-2516 LNFVLEKGARD
+2516 LNFVLQQGITD
-2527 PVVDGAPD
+2527 SVDGAPD
-2535 ELRGINPKN
+2535 ELRSVNPKN

-2557 DLVAQVR
+2557 DLAAQVKVWGGQR
-2564 KWAGK
+2564 VDFK
-2569 HDVNFNA
+2569 A

-2581 RVLTLY
+2581 KVLTLY
-2587 GLAKDAELLRG
+2587 GLAKNPGLLNG
-2598 RPTSDEYNTLQKNG
+2598 RPTSEEYNTLQKNG

-2641 DGIVKVMMQTKDGCS
+2641 DGIVKVVMQTKDGCS
-2656 LESDAVEMRRL
+2656 LESDEVEMRRL
-2667 KEFKFGEVRLGK
+2667 KEFKFGAVRLGK

-2693 TEQEVTGS
+2693 TKQEVTGS

-2712 EGTEIGLKCAY
+2712 AGTKIELRCAY

-2729 KEETKEVKVVLDK
+2729 EKKEDDVSIVLDK

-2757 FKVGTNSVEILEG
+2757 FKVGTNSVEVLKG
-2770 KYIEPY
+2770 QYVEPH
-2776 SKNPSLIGRST
+2776 SQRPSLIGRST
-2787 KREIFD
+2787 TREIFD
-2793 VLAYPTLQGEIE
+2793 VLAYPTLEREID
-2805 KEQKAYEKPYS
+2805 KEQKAYAKPYS
-2816 IKLPAV
+2816 IILPPVQPAN
-2822 KPKDEVKYSWQNNQ
+2822 EVEYSWESGP
-2836 YSESPDFQVTESG
+2836 YAKSPDFSVEKSG
-2849 GYRVWIKRENGCI
+2849 GYRVWIKRANGCI

-2868 VDFYY
+2868 VDFYFKY
-2873 QYDLN
+2873 NLTLGA
-2878 VSEGGSV
+2878 GGSV
-2885 KVVDAKDNSK
+2885 RVIDAESGEEYKQGEQVIKDGAKVKIEPVANSGYQVLGAKVNGD
-2895 EYVSGKKEIKEGTEV
+2895 
-2910 RIVPVP
+2910 
-2916 EPGYRVQGA
+2916 
-2925 MVDGNVFDLGVGKTV
+2925 VFDLGSVYPV
-2940 SNNFKLEVFFKKDD
+2940 LRDFNVEVLFVKAD
-2954 NSTSQGAN
+2954 NPTPPGPNN

-2982 RLYGAENVESY
+2982 RLYGAEDVESY
-2993 VVYNQLGNEV
+2993 AVYNQLGNEV
-3003 LRGVNVSGGS
+3003 LRGVNASGGN
-3013 VLDIDAAQ
+3013 VLDIDAVQ

-3031 RDSLDGERVL
+3031 RDSLGGERVL
-3041 RVVKVKR
+3041 RVVKVRR

>member
-7 FIRLLLTV
+7 FIRLLLAV

-22 VAGAQWELP
+22 VAWAQWTLP

-64 EQKSVPNGWGTM
+64 ERSRTPEGWGTM
-76 PNGWKQQTLE
+76 PKGWGQQFIE
-86 QTKDG
+86 GAGVSNTK
-91 SGTTAFWVVEAGG
+91 AYWVVEAGG
-104 GRPDTS
+104 GRPNDS
-110 ASRTPYRSYDKGWNM
+110 ASRTPWRPYDGEWNM

-139 TPTLDL
+139 TPKLDL
-145 SGGDIS
+145 TGGDIS

-166 GFSRM
+166 GFCRM
-171 RVQYRLPE
+171 KIQYRFGE
-179 GDWKDLAD
+179 EEWKDLAD
-187 VQELQRAD
+187 VPEFQRAE

-203 LPPELRV
+203 LPPALRV
-210 SGLEIGFL
+210 KAGLEIGFL

-275 GGKLKLQGLH
+275 GGKLKLQGFN
-285 GEEKETS
+285 GKEEQTS

-297 HAMDGSGQ
+297 HAVDGSGQ
-305 PLTKDVLSNFRLFV
+305 PLMKDALSNFRVFV
-319 GRGGKFS
+319 GRGSKFS
-326 DAVEAGELSFTGG
+326 DAVEAAELGFIGG
-339 AGKPYKITE
+339 AGKPYKITQFKKIKHE
-348 FNITNHKA
+348 A

-365 NVWIVADVKNET
+365 NVWIVADVKDET
-377 PYKTRIWVDVAEKTT
+377 PYKTRIWVDVAEETT

-400 EDSKSLNGTKQ
+400 EDPKSLNGTKQ
-411 SFFPAEGH
+411 SFFPAKGH
-419 SYETPEMQRSVVY
+419 SYETPEVQKSVVY

-445 KWNRLSGTTQQLW
+445 KWNRLSGATQQLW
-458 AVGNPKRVQGASFH
+458 AVGNPKVGQGVTFPL
-472 SGGRPLE
+472 GGKPRE
-479 EQVESAYSGDK
+479 EQVKSAYSGDK

-498 MSGDA
+498 QDGEK
-503 LRARYFEK
+503 LRARYFAN
-511 MVSANNQKECAW
+511 MVSANNQNQCAW
-523 VEIKDKIQASQ
+523 VEIKDQIEASQ

-603 FYPKGDLAHTGFIID
+603 FYPKGDVAHTGFIID

-639 ESWDNGKDRKAKFTV
+639 ESWDSGKGRKAAFTV

-669 YVDGNLALKD
+669 YVDGNLVLRG
-679 QSLPEGDLAAGKSR
+679 QSLTGGDLAAGKSQN
-693 DVETA
+693 VETA
-698 ALEALTA
+698 ALEALRA

-716 VRLKLSTDEDMS
+716 VRLTLSTDEDMS

-742 PVSDAKPYP
+742 SVRDAKPYP

-777 NSVYSISKCRDN
+777 NSVYSLSKCRDN

-825 PVFEISTQHAKNKKE
+825 PVFEISTQDPKNRKE
-840 FVMAYT
+840 FVMAYA

-854 QVEYRKANGDWQRLE
+854 QVEYRKENGDWQRLE

-900 LPDDLQGVGG
+900 LPDDLQGVAG

-943 DIYVKSIEPKGGC
+943 DIYVKSIEPRGGC
-956 GNPLGND
+956 GTPLGND
-963 ETLRVTIAVNAEPAI
+963 ETLRVTIAVNAKPAI

-989 IKVVSERKT
+989 IKVVTDGET

-1003 PVDLPAL
+1003 PVNLLAL

-1042 QSGDNGEA
+1042 QSGKNGEA
-1050 DEDVANNVLTQT
+1050 DEDVSNNVLTQT

-1085 YALMN
+1085 YALIN
-1090 NPLKLQTE
+1090 NELKLQTE
-1098 PEQGSGYEG
+1098 PKPGSGYEG
-1107 YTFSDFSIPGGSQIA
+1107 YTFSDFSISEGESFATISG
-1122 AINNGTFKAT
+1122 GTFTAK
-1132 GVGSIK
+1132 GEGQIK

-1143 SGKESEACDVE
+1143 NGECEE
-1154 IPIEIKEAQCDV
+1154 ELPIEIKKAQCDV
-1166 AVADVEPVGDVN
+1166 TVEHVGPDGDVN
-1178 CKEEGEALAF
+1178 CKDEGEALAF
-1188 KVIIKDNIQPSVAEK
+1188 EVTINNKRPREAEN

-1208 TQGGRE
+1208 TQGGLE
-1214 VYSGDAELGEQRVEV
+1214 VYNEPAELGEQTVEV

-1239 KFTAVADADM
+1239 KFTAVAAADM

-1301 YVPKVSVIPKIKWTH
+1301 YVPKVSVIPKINWTH
-1316 RGYSM
+1316 RGYTMS
-1321 GSQKDGYIVRLG
+1321 SQEDGYVVRLG

-1346 NGKAECPEKKVFS
+1346 NGTDQCPEKKVFS

-1380 LCADAQGEY
+1380 LCADAQGDY

-1415 PNGEHA
+1415 PKGEHA

-1439 LPLGKLPTELLPVGN
+1439 LPLGKLPKELKDLAVGN
-1454 KKAVSLKVKYLGV
+1454 AVSLKVKYLGV
-1467 YDADRKELTPDA
+1467 YDADRVELTPDA

-1502 PGLKPE
+1502 PGLNPE

-1516 VFKDVPTVTATLKVK
+1516 VFKDVPTVTGTLKVK
-1531 EKEKGDPAGM
+1531 GGDPVGM

-1570 TGIADDCYKVEVTN
+1570 MGIADDCYKVEVTN

-1606 VVMETPTE
+1606 VVMETPTV

-1628 FKNTGSRPLTS
+1628 FKNTGSKPLTS
-1639 EEKFRVTFQVQVPG
+1639 EEKFRVTFQVQVDG
-1653 ELRTY
+1653 ELRPY

-1672 ESRSELIKVEN
+1672 ESRSELVKVEN
-1683 LSALIAEVQ
+1683 LSTLIADVQ
-1692 KKADADP
+1692 KEADAKP
-1699 KGKEKARLA
+1699 NGKARLA
-1708 FYNIELKEEGDWSV
+1708 FYNIELKAEGDWTV
-1722 DKKDRRKQVA
+1722 AKKDRRKRVA
-1732 GVTIEEWGTPRP
+1732 GVTIEEWGAPRP

-1749 TGVLGTELF
+1749 SGVPGTELF
-1758 QGVDVNEDAKQ
+1758 QGVDVNKNAKL
-1769 VGPQEGFRKGQV
+1769 VGPKEGFRKGQV
-1781 DGIDNTYGDLV
+1781 EGIDNTYGNLV

-1806 WHHTYTKF
+1806 WHHTHTKF

-1828 SVISIPQAKQTAW
+1828 SVVSIPQAKQTDW

-1849 GMTPE
+1849 GTTLE
-1854 GKPKRPDGTYT
+1854 GEPKRPDGTYT

-1886 YDLKLEAVRPPQD
+1886 YDLKLEAVRPPQN

-1911 VIVRN
+1911 VMVRN

-1929 LNLSREDD
+1929 LTLSRTDE
-1937 VRSLTEAWAKAAY
+1937 VGRLTEVWAKAAY
-1950 ANFLGTAEGGPTNV
+1950 TDFLATPGGNPSIT
-1964 STHTIEKLNNG
+1964 SPHSIGKLNNG
-1975 KALEPN
+1975 KPLEPN

-1998 TEGVVRSLLD
+1998 TEGVVRSLFD
-2008 GVTFKYS
+2008 GLTFEYS
-2015 AEVTFANKEA
+2015 AEVAFANSES
-2025 YPEANEDNN
+2025 YHETNVENN
-2034 KSATNVS
+2034 KSATKVA
-2041 VTDKSSPK
+2041 VRDISSPV
-2049 VTQFTL
+2049 VTGFFLKSNSKSKTFT
-2055 KHSSGPSTFNGDRVL
+2055 GDRIL
-2070 YQWDETKMGGK
+2070 YQWDKTEMHGE

-2086 LGANVSNE
+2086 LGAYVSNE
-2094 GLEKKKRNWYL
+2094 GLEDRNWYL

-2120 TGETASVAGYGS
+2120 TGKTASVAGYGS
-2132 AELVVSNNGCEGTG
+2132 AELVVSNDGCEGTG

-2151 GAGAA
+2151 GSGAA
-2156 LVVDRIEGIPDELC
+2156 LIVDRIEGVPDELC

-2190 PLIIKE
+2190 PIITETDK
-2196 DECGKNGKQ
+2196 CGEGTKQ

-2212 LSGNALKEKP
+2212 LAGDALKEGA
-2222 TKRLEPE
+2222 TKKLDKAE
-2229 MFFGDARDLYE
+2229 FFGEAKDLYA
-2240 GEEVNGVWQPGKKVA
+2240 GEEVNGVWQLGKKVA

-2268 TFDDVELDG
+2268 TFDDVELDESF
-2277 TNLQPGREGT
+2277 LQPGREGT
-2287 ITVSVSG
+2287 ITVSLSG
-2294 GCVDERTNDSKA
+2294 GCVDKGAIDSKD
-2306 KKVKVNVSPDL
+2306 KKVKVNESPDL
-2317 SEVLKN
+2317 REVLEN
-2323 NPLKQY
+2323 SPLKQY
-2329 ALRGSKAEWNESLS
+2329 ALRGSAAAWTESWS
-2343 SKLKLQEEMEWG
+2343 SQQKLQEEMEWG
-2355 KKDESSAIVR
+2355 KKDEGSAIVR
-2365 ATVESSGTDNK
+2365 ATVKPSGTDNK
-2376 YNLKLSAAKPGTYVL
+2376 YTLKLSAAKPGTYVL
-2391 KVTDKEKGCVSSK
+2391 KVTDKEKGCASSK
-2404 EVEVKMPGFLTLAE
+2404 EVEVQMPGFLTLAE
-2418 GDAITLEPKDLLTGS
+2418 GDAITVEPKDLLTGS
-2433 CKYDKAAQGL
+2433 CDYDKAAQGL
-2443 KVRVVNNGNE
+2443 KVRIVNNGNE
-2453 PLTLANKRTMIKLT
+2453 SLGLKGKRTLINLT
-2467 YSVNGVSKV
+2467 YSVNGTSKG

-2486 AAVLGVGDEMEI
+2486 AADLGVGEEMEI

-2510 GDGVYD
+2510 GDGVYN
-2516 LNFVLEKGARD
+2516 LNFVLGKGTGNS
-2527 PVVDGAPD
+2527 VDDAPQD
-2535 ELRGINPKN
+2535 LRGVNQKK
-2544 LTVKR
+2544 LTIKR
-2549 YYQPTAKP
+2549 YYQPTEKP
-2557 DLVAQVR
+2557 DLVAQV
-2564 KWAGK
+2564 KVWAGQQ
-2569 HDVNFNA
+2569 DVNFKA

-2581 RVLTLY
+2581 KVLTLY
-2587 GLAKDAELLRG
+2587 GLAGDPALEYG
-2598 RPTSDEYNTLQKNG
+2598 RPTSEEYNTLQKNG

-2656 LESDAVEMRRL
+2656 LESDEVEMRRL

-2729 KEETKEVKVVLDK
+2729 EKNEKEVSIVLDK
-2742 EYKAGDLIPFKIMLP
+2742 EYKAGDLIPFKIKLP

-2787 KREIFD
+2787 TREIFD

-2805 KEQKAYEKPYS
+2805 KEQKAYASPYSIEFPAVEPRNEVEYSWENKPYS
-2816 IKLPAV
+2816 K
-2822 KPKDEVKYSWQNNQ
+2822 
-2836 YSESPDFQVTESG
+2836 SPDFQVNESG
-2849 GYRVWIKRENGCI
+2849 GYRVWIRRANGCI

-2868 VDFYY
+2868 VDFYFKY
-2873 QYDLN
+2873 NLTLGA
-2878 VSEGGSV
+2878 GGSV
-2885 KVVDAKDNSK
+2885 RVIDAETGEEYKQGEQVIKDGTKVKIEPVANSGYQVLGAKVNGD
-2895 EYVSGKKEIKEGTEV
+2895 
-2910 RIVPVP
+2910 
-2916 EPGYRVQGA
+2916 
-2925 MVDGNVFDLGVGKTV
+2925 VFDLGSVYPVLKDFNV
-2940 SNNFKLEVFFKKDD
+2940 EVLFSKDNNP
-2954 NSTSQGAN
+2954 TPPGPN
-2962 AVESELLREVVAVNP
+2962 AVESELLREVIAVNP

-2982 RLYGAENVESY
+2982 RLYGAEDVESY
-2993 VVYNQLGNEV
+2993 AVYNQLGNEV
-3003 LRGVNVSGGS
+3003 LRGVNASGGN
-3013 VLDIDAAQ
+3013 VLDIDAVQ

-3031 RDSLDGERVL
+3031 RDSLGGERVL
-3041 RVVKVKR
+3041 RVVKVRR

>member
-1 MSSVRR
+1 MSAVRR
-7 FIRLLLTV
+7 LIRLLLAV

-22 VAGAQWELP
+22 EAWAQWNLP

-64 EQKSVPNGWGTM
+64 EQVRTTEGWGRM
-76 PNGWKQQTLE
+76 PKGWSQQWVPGTA
-86 QTKDG
+86 G
-91 SGTTAFWVVEAGG
+91 SQTTAYWVVEPGG

-110 ASRTPYRSYDKGWNM
+110 ASRTPYRPYDGEWNM
-125 LCYVNSTGAIQRLV
+125 LCYVNSTGTMQRLM
-139 TPTLDL
+139 TPVLDL

-166 GFSRM
+166 GFCRM
-171 RVQYRLPE
+171 RVQYRFGE
-179 GDWKDLAD
+179 DEWKDLAD
-187 VQELQRAD
+187 VEELQRAD
-195 DWVPVSIP
+195 DWVPVSIS
-203 LPPELRV
+203 LPPALREKA
-210 SGLEIGFL
+210 GLQIGFV
-218 SVQNYGFGTAIDE
+218 SVQNYGYGTAIDE

-244 KTFDLT
+244 RTFDLI

-255 VARGAKN
+255 IARGAKN

-275 GGKLKLQGLH
+275 GGKLKLEGLN
-285 GEEKETS
+285 GKEEPNG
-292 PSVEV
+292 PSIKV
-297 HAMDGSGQ
+297 HAVDGSGQ
-305 PLTKDVLSNFRLFV
+305 PLMKDALSNFRVFV

-326 DAVEAGELSFTGG
+326 DAVEAAKLNVTGG
-339 AGKPYKITE
+339 TGTSYELKTFKITD
-348 FNITNHKA
+348 HKA

-365 NVWIVADVKNET
+365 NVWIVADVNDVEST
-377 PYKTRIWVDVAEKTT
+377 PYKTRIWVDVKESTI

-400 EDSKSLNGTKQ
+400 EDPNSLNGPKQ
-411 SFFPAEGH
+411 SFFPAKGH
-419 SYETPEMQRSVVY
+419 SYETPEVQRSVVY

-445 KWNRLSGTTQQLW
+445 KWNRLSGATQQLW
-458 AVGNPKRVQGASFH
+458 DVGNPKVGQGVTFP
-472 SGGRPLE
+472 SGGKPRE
-479 EQVESAYSGDK
+479 EQVKSAYSGDK

-498 MSGDA
+498 TGTGGE
-503 LRARYFEK
+503 LRARYFAN
-511 MVSANNQKECAW
+511 MVSANNQDQCAW

-589 SRADGRVFNLRLRA
+589 SRADGREFNLRLRA
-603 FYPKGDLAHTGFIID
+603 FYPKNDVAHTGFIVD
-618 DLRILGNEVQN
+618 DFRILGNEVQN

-639 ESWDNGKDRKAKFTV
+639 ESWDNGKGRKAAFTV

-669 YVDGNLALKD
+669 YVDGNLALGG
-679 QSLPEGDLAAGKSR
+679 QSLPGGNLAAGGSQP
-693 DVETA
+693 VVTE
-698 ALEALTA
+698 ALEALKA
-705 DLNRDNTHEIE
+705 DVNRDNTHEIE
-716 VRLKLSTDEDMS
+716 VRLTLGTDEDMS

-751 EKFGE
+751 ENFGD

-763 GESYREGFKSSWLF
+763 GEAYREGFKSSWLF

-825 PVFEISTQHAKNKKE
+825 PVFEISTQDAKNRKE

-854 QVEYRKANGDWQRLE
+854 QVEYRKENGDWQRLE

-924 ADRVPGIAVNG
+924 ADRAPGIAVNG

-943 DIYVKSIEPKGGC
+943 DIYVESIEPKGGC

-963 ETLRVTIAVNAEPAI
+963 ETLRVTIAVKAEPAI

-989 IKVVSERKT
+989 IKVVRNGEKE
-998 YSVVK
+998 YSVVR

-1020 EVQLPWAAKWGKKSE
+1020 EVQLPWAAEWGKKSE

-1042 QSGDNGEA
+1042 QSGENGEA
-1050 DEDVANNVLTQT
+1050 DEDVSNNVLTQP

-1085 YALMN
+1085 YALMGN
-1090 NPLKLQTE
+1090 GLKLQTE
-1098 PEQGSGYEG
+1098 PEQGSGYNG
-1107 YTFSDFSIPGGSQIA
+1107 YTFSEFSIPGGSPIA
-1122 AINNGTFKAT
+1122 AINNGTFTAT
-1132 GVGSIK
+1132 GEGSIK
-1138 LKYTV
+1138 LKYKV
-1143 SGKESEACDVE
+1143 NGECEVE
-1154 IPIEIKEAQCDV
+1154 LPVKIKKAQCDV
-1166 AVADVEPVGDVN
+1166 TVERVEPVGDVN

-1188 KVIIKDNIQPSVAEK
+1188 KVTIKDKNQPSTAQN

-1214 VYSGDAELGEQRVEV
+1214 VYNGDAKLGEQTVEV
-1229 IKARSGGGVL
+1229 TKARSGGGVL

-1272 LQDVSDPTYMQRVDD
+1272 LQDVSDPTYMLRVND
-1287 GSDQNTYGNRQWQL
+1287 GSEQNTYGNRQWQL
-1301 YVPKVSVIPKIKWTH
+1301 YVPKVSVIPEIKWTL
-1316 RGYSM
+1316 RGYTM
-1321 GSQKDGYIVRLG
+1321 GSDKDGYIVRLG

-1346 NGKAECPEKKVFS
+1346 NGTAQCPEKKVFS

-1439 LPLGKLPTELLPVGN
+1439 LPLGKLPKELKDLAVGN
-1454 KKAVSLKVKYLGV
+1454 AVSLKVKYLGV
-1467 YDADRKELTPDA
+1467 YDADRVELTPDA
-1479 NEANNEV
+1479 NSANNEA

-1491 LSSAPKVEWEV
+1491 LSSAPKVQWDV
-1502 PGLKPE
+1502 PDLKTE
-1508 GNEFVVRK
+1508 GNEYVVRK
-1516 VFKDVPTVTATLKVK
+1516 VFKDVPTVTGTLKV
-1531 EKEKGDPAGM
+1531 EGGDPAGM

-1606 VVMETPTE
+1606 KVMETPTE
-1614 SCALTDNDG
+1614 SCSLTDNDG

-1628 FKNTGSRPLTS
+1628 FKNTGSKPLTS
-1639 EEKFRVTFQVQVPG
+1639 EEKFRVTFQVQVDG
-1653 ELRTY
+1653 DLRTY

-1672 ESRSELIKVEN
+1672 ESRSELVKVEN
-1683 LSALIAEVQ
+1683 LSALIAEIQ

-1699 KGKEKARLA
+1699 KGEEKARLA
-1708 FYNIELKEEGDWSV
+1708 FYNIELKDEGDWSV
-1722 DKKDRRKQVA
+1722 SGGAKKDRRKRVA
-1732 GVTIEEWGTPRP
+1732 GATVEEWGAPRP
-1744 TVKLY
+1744 TVFLY
-1749 TGVLGTELF
+1749 TGVLGTELY
-1758 QGVDVNEDAKQ
+1758 QGNERNKKAKP

-1781 DGIDNTYGDLV
+1781 EGIDNTYGDLV
-1792 GHVSKAKG
+1792 GLVSKAPG
-1800 EKAEWL
+1800 EKAKWL
-1806 WHHTYTKF
+1806 WHCTYTKF
-1814 NKWPDVKLD
+1814 DKWPDVKLD

-1828 SVISIPQAKQTAW
+1828 SVVSIPQAKQTDW
-1841 MEQNKNQV
+1841 MEQNKKQV
-1849 GMTPE
+1849 GTTPE
-1854 GKPKRPDGTYT
+1854 GEPKRPDGTYT

-1886 YDLKLEAVRPPQD
+1886 YDLKLESVRPPQD
-1899 ECDFKGKATKVT
+1899 ECDFKGKSTKVT

-1916 VGTMPI
+1916 AGTMPI

-1929 LNLSREDD
+1929 LKLFRTDD
-1937 VRSLTEAWAKAAY
+1937 VRSLTENWAKAAY
-1950 ANFLGTAEGGPTNV
+1950 TTFVGTAEGATTNI

-1975 KALEPN
+1975 NALEPN
-1981 GVIAIDVPV
+1981 GAVAIDVPV

-1998 TEGVVRSLLD
+1998 TKGVVRSLLD
-2008 GVTFKYS
+2008 GVTFEYS
-2015 AEVTFANKEA
+2015 AEVMFANGDLFH
-2025 YPEANEDNN
+2025 EANAENN
-2034 KSATNVS
+2034 KSATKVA
-2041 VTDKSSPK
+2041 VRDISSPV
-2049 VTQFTL
+2049 VTGFNFEYNRKSFTF
-2055 KHSSGPSTFNGDRVL
+2055 TGDRVF
-2070 YQWDETKMGGK
+2070 YQWDETRMGGK
-2081 PVAVT
+2081 PLNVI
-2086 LGANVSNE
+2086 LGATTDKE
-2094 GLEKKKRNWYL
+2094 GGAGRTWYL
-2105 RGAMHQSGAENITKI
+2105 RGAMHKSGEESVTKI
-2120 TGETASVAGYGS
+2120 TGATATVEGYGS

-2151 GAGAA
+2151 GTGAA

-2170 PEQVEGKRKLTVRIV
+2170 PDQVAGKRKLKVRVV

-2190 PLIIKE
+2190 PIITE
-2196 DECGKNGKQ
+2196 TDGCGQGTKQ
-2205 QAAVTLQ
+2205 EASVTLR
-2212 LSGNALKEKP
+2212 LDGNALKMTPPKQ
-2222 TKRLEPE
+2222 LEATA
-2229 MFFGDARDLYE
+2229 FFGPAKDLYE
-2240 GEEVNGVWQPGKKVA
+2240 GEEVSGVWRKGKKKA
-2255 NGVGLSAFDTRDV
+2255 AGVGMSAFDTCV
-2268 TFDDVELDG
+2268 VEFDDVELNG
-2277 TNLQPGREGT
+2277 TYLQPGIEGT
-2287 ITVSVSG
+2287 IKVSLSG
-2294 GCVDERTNDSKA
+2294 GCVDKGVIDSKD
-2306 KKVKVNVSPDL
+2306 KKVKVNKSPDL
-2317 SEVLKN
+2317 SGVLKK
-2323 NPLKQY
+2323 NPLEQY
-2329 ALRGSKAEWNESLS
+2329 ALRGSAAAWEESWS
-2343 SKLKLQEEMEWG
+2343 SQQKLQEEMGWG

-2365 ATVESSGTDNK
+2365 ATVEPLGTDNRYK
-2376 YNLKLSAAKPGTYVL
+2376 LKLSAAKPGTYVL
-2391 KVTDKEKGCVSSK
+2391 KVTDKEKGCASSK
-2404 EVEVKMPGFLTLAE
+2404 EVEVQMPGFLTLAE

-2433 CKYDKAAQGL
+2433 CKYDKAAQTL
-2443 KVRVVNNGNE
+2443 KVKVVNNGNE
-2453 PLTLANKRTMIKLT
+2453 PLKLAGKRTLIGFT
-2467 YSVNGVSKV
+2467 YSKNGVSKR

-2486 AAVLGVGDEMEI
+2486 AADLGVGDEMEI
-2498 DVSTPFKGVDFS
+2498 DVSAPFKGVDFS

-2516 LNFVLEKGARD
+2516 LNFVLEKGASN
-2527 PVVDGAPD
+2527 PVDGAPN
-2535 ELRGINPKN
+2535 ELRSVNPKS

-2557 DLVAQVR
+2557 DLVEQV
-2564 KWAGK
+2564 KAWGGQGVDFK
-2569 HDVNFNA
+2569 A

-2581 RVLTLY
+2581 KVLKLY
-2587 GLAKDAELLRG
+2587 GLAGDPKLVYG
-2598 RPTSDEYNTLQKNG
+2598 RPTSEEYNTLQKNG

-2630 AYEKKF
+2630 AYEKQF

-2667 KEFKFGEVRLGK
+2667 KEFKFGAVRLGK

-2701 LKLEMADVPLA
+2701 FKLEMADVPLA
-2712 EGTEIGLKCAY
+2712 EGTEIGLKCVY
-2723 TQGSPD
+2723 TQGSPN
-2729 KEETKEVKVVLDK
+2729 EEKKKEVSIVLDK
-2742 EYKAGDLIPFKIMLP
+2742 EYKAGDLIPFKIKLP
-2757 FKVGTNSVEILEG
+2757 FKVGTNSVEILGGQYVESHSG
-2770 KYIEPY
+2770 KDWP
-2776 SKNPSLIGRST
+2776 IGRST

-2793 VLAYPTLQGEIE
+2793 VLAYPTLEREID
-2805 KEQKAYEKPYS
+2805 KEQKAYAKPYS
-2816 IKLPAV
+2816 IILPAV
-2822 KPKDEVKYSWQNNQ
+2822 QPANEVEYSWESGP
-2836 YSESPDFQVTESG
+2836 YAKSPDYSVDKSG
-2849 GYRVWIKRENGCI
+2849 GYSVRIKRSNGCI
-2862 LEGNVR
+2862 LNGDVR
-2868 VDFYY
+2868 VDFYFKY
-2873 QYDLN
+2873 KISF
-2878 VSEGGSV
+2878 SEGGIV
-2885 KVVDAKDNSK
+2885 KVIDAETGVEYQPGEQVIKDGAKVKIEPVANS
-2895 EYVSGKKEIKEGTEV
+2895 
-2910 RIVPVP
+2910 
-2916 EPGYRVQGA
+2916 GYQVLGA
-2925 MVDGNVFDLGVGKTV
+2925 KVNGDVFDLGSVYPVLKDFDV
-2940 SNNFKLEVFFKKDD
+2940 EVLFDKAANPTPPGP
-2954 NSTSQGAN
+2954 NS
-2962 AVESELLREVVAVNP
+2962 VESELLREVVAVNP

-2982 RLYGAENVESY
+2982 RLYNAEDVESY
-2993 VVYNQLGNEV
+2993 ALYNQLGNEV
-3003 LRGVNVSGGS
+3003 LRGVNASGGN

-3031 RDSLDGERVL
+3031 RDSLGGERVL
-3041 RVVKVKR
+3041 RVVKVRR

>member
-7 FIRLLLTV
+7 FIRLLLAV
-15 SLALTAG
+15 SLALTASE
-22 VAGAQWELP
+22 AWAQWTLP

-64 EQKSVPNGWGTM
+64 ERIRTTEGWGTM
-76 PNGWKQQTLE
+76 PKSWGQEFIKGAGVSH
-86 QTKDG
+86 TK
-91 SGTTAFWVVEAGG
+91 AYWVAEAGG
-104 GRPDTS
+104 GRPNDS
-110 ASRTPYRSYDKGWNM
+110 ASRTPYRPYDGGWNM
-125 LCYVNSTGAIQRLV
+125 LCYVNSTGAMQRLV
-139 TPTLDL
+139 TPELNL

-166 GFSRM
+166 GFCRM
-171 RVQYRLPE
+171 RVQYRFGE
-179 GDWKDLAD
+179 EKWKDLAD
-187 VQELQRAD
+187 VEEFQRAD

-203 LPPELRV
+203 LPPALREKG
-210 SGLEIGFL
+210 GLQIGFV

-231 VYVVNMDGAETGV
+231 VYVVNMDGAEIGV

-255 VARGAKN
+255 IARGAKN

-275 GGKLKLQGLH
+275 GGKLKLQGFN
-285 GEEKETS
+285 GKEEPTS
-292 PSVEV
+292 PLIKV
-297 HAMDGSGQ
+297 HAVDGSGQ
-305 PLTKDVLSNFRLFV
+305 PLMKDALSNFRVFV

-326 DAVEAGELSFTGG
+326 DAVEAAKLNVTGG
-339 AGKPYKITE
+339 TGTSYEIKDFVIKD
-348 FNITNHKA
+348 HKA

-365 NVWIVADVKNET
+365 NVWIVADVEDET
-377 PYKTRIWVDVAEKTT
+377 PYKTRIWVDVAEETT

-400 EDSKSLNGTKQ
+400 EDPTSLNGTKQ
-411 SFFPAEGH
+411 SFFPAKGH
-419 SYETPEMQRSVVY
+419 SYETPEVQRSVVY

-445 KWNRLSGTTQQLW
+445 KWNRLSGATQQLW
-458 AVGNPKRVQGASFH
+458 AVGSPKDASGGSFL

-479 EQVESAYSGDK
+479 EQVKSAYSGDK

-498 MSGDA
+498 QDGEK
-503 LRARYFEK
+503 LRARYFAN
-511 MVSANNQKECAW
+511 MVSANNQNECAW
-523 VEIKDKIQASQ
+523 VEIKDQIEASQ

-589 SRADGRVFNLRLRA
+589 SRADGREFNLRLRA
-603 FYPKGDLAHTGFIID
+603 FYPKSDVAHTGFIID

-639 ESWDNGKDRKAKFTV
+639 ESWDNGKDRRAKFTV

-659 NTQKDIKYDV
+659 NVQKDIKYDV
-669 YVDGNLALKD
+669 YVDGNLVLGG
-679 QSLPEGDLAAGKSR
+679 QSLTGGDLAAGKSQN
-693 DVETA
+693 VETA
-698 ALEALTA
+698 ALEALRA

-716 VRLKLSTDEDMS
+716 VRLKLSSDEDIS

-742 PVSDAKPYP
+742 TVSDAKPYP
-751 EKFGE
+751 ETFGD
-756 PMHHWFG
+756 PMRHWFG
-763 GESYREGFKSSWLF
+763 GEAYREGFKSSWLF

-825 PVFEISTQHAKNKKE
+825 PVFEISTQDAKNRKE

-854 QVEYRKANGDWQRLE
+854 QVEYRKENGDWQRLE

-886 KGSTTE
+886 KGSTAE

-900 LPDDLQGVGG
+900 LPDDLQVVGG

-989 IKVVSERKT
+989 IKVVSEGKT

-1042 QSGDNGEA
+1042 QSGENGEA
-1050 DEDVANNVLTQT
+1050 DEDVSNNVLTQT

-1090 NPLKLQTE
+1090 NELKLQTE
-1098 PEQGSGYEG
+1098 PEQGSGYEE

-1143 SGKESEACDVE
+1143 NDECDVE
-1154 IPIEIKEAQCDV
+1154 LPIEIKKAQCDV
-1166 AVADVEPVGDVN
+1166 TVEHVEPVGDVN

-1188 KVIIKDNIQPSVAEK
+1188 KVTIKDNIQPSNAQNI
-1203 LRLVV
+1203 RLVV
-1208 TQGGRE
+1208 TQGGRG
-1214 VYSGDAELGEQRVEV
+1214 VYNELAKLGEQTVEV
-1229 IKARSGGGVL
+1229 TKARSGGGVL

-1272 LQDVSDPTYMQRVDD
+1272 LQDVSDPTYMLRVND

-1301 YVPKVSVIPKIKWTH
+1301 YVPKVSVIPEIKWTL
-1316 RGYSM
+1316 RGYTM
-1321 GSQKDGYIVRLG
+1321 GSDEKGYIVRLG
-1333 QASGEFVALATLS
+1333 QASGEFVAWAKLS
-1346 NGKAECPEKKVFS
+1346 NGTAQCPEKKVFS

-1439 LPLGKLPTELLPVGN
+1439 LPLGKLPKELKDLAVGN
-1454 KKAVSLKVKYLGV
+1454 AVSLKVKYLGV
-1467 YDADRKELTPDA
+1467 YDADRKELTSDA
-1479 NEANNEV
+1479 NGDNNEV

-1491 LSSAPKVEWEV
+1491 LSSAPKVHWDV
-1502 PGLKPE
+1502 PDLKTE
-1508 GNEFVVRK
+1508 GNEYVVRK
-1516 VFKDVPTVTATLKVK
+1516 VFKDVPTVTGTLKV
-1531 EKEKGDPAGM
+1531 EGGDPAGM

-1606 VVMETPTE
+1606 KVMETPAA
-1614 SCALTDNDG
+1614 SCSLTDNDG
-1623 NVRLI
+1623 NVWLV

-1639 EEKFRVTFQVQVPG
+1639 EEKFRVTFQVQVDG

-1699 KGKEKARLA
+1699 KGEEKARLA
-1708 FYNIELKEEGDWSV
+1708 FYNIELKEEGDWFVSGGA
-1722 DKKDRRKQVA
+1722 KKDRRKRVA
-1732 GVTIEEWGTPRP
+1732 GTTVEEWGAPRP
-1744 TVKLY
+1744 TVFLY

-1758 QGVDVNEDAKQ
+1758 QGGKVNQNAKQ
-1769 VGPQEGFRKGQV
+1769 VGPKEGFRRGQV
-1781 DGIDNTYGDLV
+1781 EGIDNTYGDLV

-1806 WHHTYTKF
+1806 WHYTYTKF
-1814 NKWPDVKLD
+1814 NKWPDQKLD

-1828 SVISIPQAKQTAW
+1828 SVVSIPQARQTKW
-1841 MEQNKNQV
+1841 MEENKSLV
-1849 GMTPE
+1849 GTTPE
-1854 GKPKRPDGTYT
+1854 GEPKRPDGTYT

-1916 VGTMPI
+1916 VGTMSI

-1929 LNLSREDD
+1929 LKLSRKDD
-1937 VRSLTEAWAKAAY
+1937 VQSLTENWAKEAY
-1950 ANFLGTAEGGPTNV
+1950 TNFLGTAEGATTNI

-1981 GVIAIDVPV
+1981 GAVAIDVPV

-1998 TEGVVRSLLD
+1998 TKGVVRSLLD
-2008 GVTFKYS
+2008 GVTFEYS
-2015 AEVTFANKEA
+2015 AEVTFANGDFH
-2025 YPEANEDNN
+2025 EANVDNN
-2034 KSATNVS
+2034 KSATNVAVRDIPS
-2041 VTDKSSPK
+2041 PVVTG
-2049 VTQFTL
+2049 FNL
-2055 KHSSGPSTFNGDRVL
+2055 KHNGDPITFDGDRVF
-2070 YQWDETKMGGK
+2070 YQWDEAGMGGK
-2081 PVAVT
+2081 PLGVI
-2086 LGANVSNE
+2086 LGASTDKE
-2094 GLEKKKRNWYL
+2094 GATGGRTWYL
-2105 RGAMHQSGAENITKI
+2105 RGTMHESGGTNTKI
-2120 TGETASVAGYGS
+2120 TNATAKVDGYGS
-2132 AELVVSNNGCEGTG
+2132 AELVVSNDDCEGTG

-2151 GAGAA
+2151 GTGAA
-2156 LVVDRIEGIPDELC
+2156 LVVDRIEGVPDELC
-2170 PEQVEGKRKLTVRIV
+2170 PEQVAGKRKLKVSIV

-2196 DECGKNGKQ
+2196 DECGKTPKQ
-2205 QAAVTLQ
+2205 EASVTLE
-2212 LSGNALKEKP
+2212 LAGNAIKLKSVKQLDP
-2222 TKRLEPE
+2222 AT
-2229 MFFGDARDLYE
+2229 FFGVKKGLRE
-2240 GEEVNGVWQPGKKVA
+2240 GEKVNGVWQQGKVKST
-2255 NGVGLSAFDTRDV
+2255 GVGMSAFDTISV
-2268 TFDDVELDG
+2268 ELEDVELDE
-2277 TNLQPGREGT
+2277 NFLLPGNEGT
-2287 ITVSVSG
+2287 IKVSLSG
-2294 GCVDERTNDSKA
+2294 GCVDEGVTDSKD
-2306 KKVKVNVSPDL
+2306 KKVKVNTSPDL
-2317 SEVLKN
+2317 REVLKDS
-2323 NPLKQY
+2323 PLKKY
-2329 ALRGSKAEWNESLS
+2329 APRGSAAAWEEEWS
-2343 SKLKLQEEMEWG
+2343 SQQKLQEEMEWG
-2355 KKDESSAIVR
+2355 KKDEGSAIVR
-2365 ATVESSGTDNK
+2365 ATVQSSGTDNRYK
-2376 YNLKLSAAKPGTYVL
+2376 LKLSAAKPGTYVL
-2391 KVTDKEKGCVSSK
+2391 KVTDKEKGCASSK
-2404 EVEVKMPGFLTLAE
+2404 EVEVQMPGFLTLAE

-2433 CKYDKAAQGL
+2433 CDYDKEAQGL
-2443 KVRVVNNGNE
+2443 KVKVVNNGNE
-2453 PLTLANKRTMIKLT
+2453 PLKLAGNRTLIRLT
-2467 YSVNGVSKV
+2467 YSKNGEKISP
-2476 SSLDYTFDAG
+2476 SPSLDYTFDAG
-2486 AAVLGVGDEMEI
+2486 APVLGVGDEMEI
-2498 DVSTPFKGVDFS
+2498 DVSLPFKTVKFKDA
-2510 GDGVYD
+2510 GVYD
-2516 LNFVLEKGARD
+2516 LNFVLEKGASD
-2527 PVVDGAPD
+2527 PVDGAPD
-2535 ELRGINPKN
+2535 KLRGINPKN

-2549 YYQPTAKP
+2549 YYQPAAKP
-2557 DLVAQVR
+2557 DLVAQV
-2564 KWAGK
+2564 KAWGGQSVDFK
-2569 HDVNFNA
+2569 A

-2581 RVLTLY
+2581 KVLTLY
-2587 GLAKDAELLRG
+2587 GLAKDPRIALG
-2598 RPTSDEYNTLQKNG
+2598 RPTSEEYDTLQQNG

-2641 DGIVKVMMQTKDGCS
+2641 DGIVKVVMQTKDGCS
-2656 LESDAVEMRRL
+2656 LESDEVEMRRL
-2667 KEFKFGEVRLGK
+2667 KEFKFGAVRLGK

-2693 TEQEVTGS
+2693 TKQEVTGS

-2712 EGTEIGLKCAY
+2712 AGTKIELRCAY

-2729 KEETKEVKVVLDK
+2729 EKKEDDVSIVLDK

-2757 FKVGTNSVEILEG
+2757 FKVGTNSVEVLKG
-2770 KYIEPY
+2770 QYVEPH
-2776 SKNPSLIGRST
+2776 SQRPSLIGRST
-2787 KREIFD
+2787 TREIFD
-2793 VLAYPTLQGEIE
+2793 VLAYPTLEREID
-2805 KEQKAYEKPYS
+2805 KEQKAYAKPYS
-2816 IKLPAV
+2816 IILPPVQPAN
-2822 KPKDEVKYSWQNNQ
+2822 EVEYSWESGP
-2836 YSESPDFQVTESG
+2836 YAKSPDFSVEKSG
-2849 GYRVWIKRENGCI
+2849 GYRVWIKRANGCI

-2868 VDFYY
+2868 VDFYFKY
-2873 QYDLN
+2873 NLTLGA
-2878 VSEGGSV
+2878 GGSV
-2885 KVVDAKDNSK
+2885 RVIDAESGEEYKQGEQVIKDGAKVKIEPVANSGYQVLGAKVNGD
-2895 EYVSGKKEIKEGTEV
+2895 
-2910 RIVPVP
+2910 
-2916 EPGYRVQGA
+2916 
-2925 MVDGNVFDLGVGKTV
+2925 VFDLGSVYPV
-2940 SNNFKLEVFFKKDD
+2940 LRDFNVEVLFVKAD
-2954 NSTSQGAN
+2954 NPTPPGPNN

-2982 RLYGAENVESY
+2982 RLYGAEDVESY
-2993 VVYNQLGNEV
+2993 AVYNQLGNEV
-3003 LRGVNVSGGS
+3003 LRGVNASGGN
-3013 VLDIDAAQ
+3013 VLDIDAVQ

-3031 RDSLDGERVL
+3031 RDSLGGERVL
-3041 RVVKVKR
+3041 RVVKVRR

>member
-7 FIRLLLTV
+7 FIRLLLAV

-22 VAGAQWELP
+22 VAWAQWNLP

-59 ESFEG
+59 ENFEG
-64 EQKSVPNGWGTM
+64 ESIRTTEGWGTM
-76 PNGWKQQTLE
+76 PKSWSQE
-86 QTKDG
+86 WIA
-91 SGTTAFWVVEAGG
+91 GTTGGSNTTAYWVVEPGG

-110 ASRTPYRSYDKGWNM
+110 ASRTPYRPYDGVGNM
-125 LCYVNSTGAIQRLV
+125 LCYVNSTGAMERLV
-139 TPTLDL
+139 TPELNL

-166 GFSRM
+166 GFCRM
-171 RVQYRLPE
+171 KIQYRFSKGE
-179 GDWKDLAD
+179 WKDLAD
-187 VQELQRAD
+187 VEEFQRAD

-203 LPPELRV
+203 LPPALREKG
-210 SGLEIGFL
+210 GLQIGFV

-244 KTFDLT
+244 RTFDFT

-255 VARGAKN
+255 IARGAKN

-275 GGKLKLQGLH
+275 GGKLKLEGFN
-285 GEEKETS
+285 GKEEQTS

-297 HAMDGSGQ
+297 HAADGSGQ
-305 PLTKDVLSNFRLFV
+305 PLMKDALSNFRVFV

-326 DAVEAGELSFTGG
+326 DAVEAAKLNVSGG
-339 AGKPYKITE
+339 AGTFELKT
-348 FNITNHKA
+348 FNITDHKA

-365 NVWIVADVKNET
+365 NVWIVADVNDVEST
-377 PYKTRIWVDVAEKTT
+377 PYKTRIGVDVKESTI

-400 EDSKSLNGTKQ
+400 EDPTSLNGPKQ
-411 SFFPAEGH
+411 SFYPAKGY
-419 SYETPEMQRSVVY
+419 SYKTPEVQRSVVY

-445 KWNRLSGTTQQLW
+445 KWNRLSGATQQLW
-458 AVGNPKRVQGASFH
+458 ALGNPKVGQGVTFP
-472 SGGRPLE
+472 SGGKPRE
-479 EQVESAYSGDK
+479 EQVKSAYSGDK

-498 MSGDA
+498 TGGE
-503 LRARYFEK
+503 LRARYFAS
-511 MVSANNQKECAW
+511 MVSANNQIQCAW

-589 SRADGRVFNLRLRA
+589 SRADGREFNLRLRA
-603 FYPKGDLAHTGFIID
+603 FYPKSDLAHTGFIID

-639 ESWDNGKDRKAKFTV
+639 ESWENGKGRKAAFTV

-669 YVDGNLALKD
+669 YVDGNLALGG
-679 QSLPEGDLAAGKSR
+679 QSLPEGDLAAGKSQN
-693 DVETA
+693 VETA
-698 ALEALTA
+698 ELEALKA

-716 VRLKLSTDEDMS
+716 VRLTLSSDEDMS

-742 PVSDAKPYP
+742 TVSDAKPYP
-751 EKFGE
+751 ETFGD
-756 PMHHWFG
+756 PMRHWFG
-763 GESYREGFKSSWLF
+763 GEAYREGFKSSWLF

-825 PVFEISTQHAKNKKE
+825 PVFEISTQDAKNRKE

-854 QVEYRKANGDWQRLE
+854 QVEYRKENEDWQRLE

-943 DIYVKSIEPKGGC
+943 DIYVKPIEPKGGC

-989 IKVVSERKT
+989 IKVVSEGKT

-1003 PVDLPAL
+1003 PVELPAL

-1020 EVQLPWAAKWGKKSE
+1020 EVQLPWAAEWGKKSE

-1042 QSGDNGEA
+1042 QSGKNGEA
-1050 DEDVANNVLTQT
+1050 DEDVSNNVLTQT

-1085 YALMN
+1085 YALIGNGLM
-1090 NPLKLQTE
+1090 LQTE
-1098 PEQGSGYEG
+1098 PEQGSGYNG
-1107 YTFSDFSIPGGSQIA
+1107 YIFSDFSISEGGAHA
-1122 AINNGTFKAT
+1122 AISNGTFTASS
-1132 GVGSIK
+1132 VGSIK

-1143 SGKESEACDVE
+1143 NGKCDE
-1154 IPIEIKEAQCDV
+1154 ELPIEIKKAQCDV
-1166 AVADVEPVGDVN
+1166 TVVSVKPDGDVN
-1178 CKEEGEALAF
+1178 CKDEGEALTF
-1188 KVIIKDNIQPSVAEK
+1188 KVTIEDNIQPSVAQN

-1214 VYSGDAELGEQRVEV
+1214 VYSGDAKLGEQTVEV
-1229 IKARSGGGVL
+1229 TKARSGGGVL

-1287 GSDQNTYGNRQWQL
+1287 RSDQNTYGNRQWQL
-1301 YVPKVSVIPKIKWTH
+1301 YVPKVSVIPEIKWTH
-1316 RGYSM
+1316 RGYTMS
-1321 GSQKDGYIVRLG
+1321 SDENGYIVRLG

-1346 NGKAECPEKKVFS
+1346 NGTDQCPEKKVFS

-1439 LPLGKLPTELLPVGN
+1439 LPLGKLPKELKDLAVGN
-1454 KKAVSLKVKYLGV
+1454 AVSLKVKYLGV
-1467 YDADRKELTPDA
+1467 YDADKLELTPDA

-1491 LSSAPKVEWEV
+1491 LSSAPKVQWDGIEMDPTSKEY
-1502 PGLKPE
+1502 L
-1508 GNEFVVRK
+1508 VRK
-1516 VFKDVPTVTATLKVK
+1516 VFKDVPTVTGTLKVK
-1531 EKEKGDPAGM
+1531 GGDPAGM

-1606 VVMETPTE
+1606 RVMETPTV
-1614 SCALTDNDG
+1614 SCSLTDNDG

-1628 FKNTGSRPLTS
+1628 FKNTGSKPLTS
-1639 EEKFRVTFQVQVPG
+1639 EEKFRVTLGVEG
-1653 ELRTY
+1653 LNGLNTY

-1672 ESRSELIKVEN
+1672 ESRSELIKIPN
-1683 LSALIAEVQ
+1683 LSSLIAEIQ
-1692 KKADADP
+1692 ERADNTSNGKA
-1699 KGKEKARLA
+1699 KLN
-1708 FYNIELKEEGDWSV
+1708 FYDIMLKEEGGWSV
-1722 DKKDRRKQVA
+1722 SGADDERKEVA
-1732 GVTIEEWGTPRP
+1732 GVTVEEWGAPRP

-1749 TGVLGTELF
+1749 SGVSGAELF
-1758 QGVDVNEDAKQ
+1758 QGGNVNTKAKL
-1769 VGPQEGFRKGQV
+1769 VGPKEGFRRGQV
-1781 DGIDNTYGDLV
+1781 EGIDNTYGDLV
-1792 GHVSKAKG
+1792 GHVSKARG
-1800 EKAEWL
+1800 EKAQWL
-1806 WHHTYTKF
+1806 WHYTYTKF
-1814 NKWPDVKLD
+1814 NKWPDQKLD
-1823 YAVED
+1823 ATVGD
-1828 SVISIPQAKQTAW
+1828 SVVSIPQTAQTKW
-1841 MEQNKNQV
+1841 MEENKNQV
-1849 GMTPE
+1849 GTTPE
-1854 GKPKRPDGTYT
+1854 GEPKRPDGTYT
-1865 VVVTGAHECVSR
+1865 VVVTGAHECMSR

-1886 YDLKLEAVRPPQD
+1886 YDLKLEAVRPPKD
-1899 ECDFKGKATKVT
+1899 ECDFKGKETKVT
-1911 VIVRN
+1911 VTVRN
-1916 VGTMPI
+1916 AGTMPI
-1922 DPKAEIV
+1922 DPDAEIS
-1929 LNLSREDD
+1929 LKLTRED
-1937 VRSLTEAWAKAAY
+1937 VGVSTEAWAKAAY
-1950 ANFLGTAEGGPTNV
+1950 ASFLGTPEGNPTNN
-1964 STHTIEKLNNG
+1964 SKHSIGKLNNG

-1981 GVIAIDVPV
+1981 GAVAIDVPV
-1990 TLYYEATD
+1990 TLYYKAKD
-1998 TEGVVRSLLD
+1998 TKGVVRSLLD
-2008 GVTFKYS
+2008 GVTFEYS
-2015 AEVTFANKEA
+2015 AEVTFANGDFH
-2025 YPEANEDNN
+2025 EANVDNN
-2034 KSATNVS
+2034 KLATKVA
-2041 VTDKSSPK
+2041 VRDISSPV
-2049 VTQFTL
+2049 VTSFNL
-2055 KHSSGPSTFNGDRVL
+2055 KHNSNSITFDGDRVF
-2070 YQWDETKMGGK
+2070 YQWDEAGMGGK
-2081 PVAVT
+2081 PVGVT
-2086 LGANVSNE
+2086 LGATTDNE
-2094 GLEKKKRNWYL
+2094 GVSTGGGSTGGRTWYL
-2105 RGAMHQSGAENITKI
+2105 RGDMHKNGAANITKI
-2120 TGETASVAGYGS
+2120 TGPSATVDGYGS
-2132 AELVVSNNGCEGTG
+2132 AELVVSNDGCEGTG

-2151 GAGAA
+2151 GSGAA
-2156 LVVDRIEGIPDELC
+2156 LIVDSIKGIPDELC
-2170 PEQVEGKRKLTVRIV
+2170 PEQVAGKRKLTVKIV

-2190 PLIIKE
+2190 PINIGE
-2196 DECGKNGKQ
+2196 DGCGQGEKQ
-2205 QAAVTLQ
+2205 EAAVTLE
-2212 LSGNALKEKP
+2212 LGGNAIKEIPP
-2222 TKRLEPE
+2222 TRLEPAT
-2229 MFFGDARDLYE
+2229 FFGAKKDLRE
-2240 GEEVNGVWQPGKKVA
+2240 GEKVNGVWQQGKVKF
-2255 NGVGLSAFDTRDV
+2255 NGVGMSAFDTCVV

-2277 TNLQPGREGT
+2277 TNLQPGMEGT
-2287 ITVSVSG
+2287 ITVSLKG
-2294 GCVDERTNDSKA
+2294 GCVDKGTNDSKD
-2306 KKVKVNVSPDL
+2306 KKVKVNKSPDL
-2317 SEVLKN
+2317 REVLKDS
-2323 NPLKQY
+2323 PLEKY
-2329 ALRGSKAEWNESLS
+2329 ALRGSAAAWGESWS
-2343 SKLKLQEEMEWG
+2343 SQQELQEEMEWG
-2355 KKDESSAIVR
+2355 EKGASPAIVR
-2365 ATVESSGTDNK
+2365 ATVEQSGTDNK
-2376 YNLKLSAAKPGTYVL
+2376 YKLKLSAAKPGTYVL
-2391 KVTDKEKGCVSSK
+2391 KVTDKAKGCASSK
-2404 EVEVKMPGFLTLAE
+2404 EVEVQMPGFLTLAE

-2433 CKYDKAAQGL
+2433 CKYDKAAQAL
-2443 KVRVVNNGNE
+2443 KVKVVNNGNE
-2453 PLTLANKRTMIKLT
+2453 PLKLADKRTSIRLACSK
-2467 YSVNGVSKV
+2467 NGAVEQKT
-2476 SSLDYTFDAG
+2476 SLDYTFKG
-2486 AAVLGVGDEMEI
+2486 AAALGVGEEMEI
-2498 DVSTPFKGVDFS
+2498 DVSVPFKGVDFS

-2516 LNFVLEKGARD
+2516 LNFVLQQGITD
-2527 PVVDGAPD
+2527 PVDGAPD
-2535 ELRGINPKN
+2535 ELRSINPKN

-2557 DLVAQVR
+2557 DLVEQV
-2564 KWAGK
+2564 KKAWGGQSVDFK
-2569 HDVNFNA
+2569 A

-2581 RVLTLY
+2581 KVLMLY
-2587 GLAKDAELLRG
+2587 GLAKDPRLMNG
-2598 RPTSDEYNTLQKNG
+2598 RPTSEEYNTLQKNG

-2641 DGIVKVMMQTKDGCS
+2641 DGIVKVVMQTKDGCS
-2656 LESDAVEMRRL
+2656 LESDEVEMRRL
-2667 KEFKFGEVRLGK
+2667 KEFKFGAVRLGK

-2693 TEQEVTGS
+2693 TKQEVTGS

-2712 EGTEIGLKCAY
+2712 AGTKIELSCAY

-2729 KEETKEVKVVLDK
+2729 EKKEDDVSIVLDK

-2757 FKVGTNSVEILEG
+2757 FKVGTNSVEVLGG
-2770 KYIEPY
+2770 KYVEPY
-2776 SKNPSLIGRST
+2776 SKNPSPIGRST
-2787 KREIFD
+2787 TREIFN
-2793 VLAYPTLQGEIE
+2793 VLAYPTLQSEIK
-2805 KEQKAYEKPYS
+2805 KEQKAYASPYS
-2816 IKLPAV
+2816 IEFPAV
-2822 KPKDEVKYSWQNNQ
+2822 EPRNEVKYQWESNSW
-2836 YSESPDFQVTESG
+2836 SESPDFSVEKSG
-2849 GYRVWIKRENGCI
+2849 GYRVWIKRDNGCI

-2868 VDFYY
+2868 VDFYFKY
-2873 QYDLN
+2873 NLTLGA
-2878 VSEGGSV
+2878 GGSV
-2885 KVVDAKDNSK
+2885 RVIDAETGEDYKQGEQVIKDGAKVKIEPVANSGYHVLGAKVNGDVFNLGSV
-2895 EYVSGKKEIKEGTEV
+2895 Y
-2910 RIVPVP
+2910 PVL
-2916 EPGYRVQGA
+2916 
-2925 MVDGNVFDLGVGKTV
+2925 D
-2940 SNNFKLEVFFKKDD
+2940 NFKVEVLFEKDD
-2954 NSTSQGAN
+2954 NPTPPGPN

-2982 RLYGAENVESY
+2982 RLYGAEDVESY
-2993 VVYNQLGNEV
+2993 AVYNQLGNEV
-3003 LRGVNVSGGS
+3003 LRGVNASGGN
-3013 VLDIDAAQ
+3013 VLDIDAVQ

-3031 RDSLDGERVL
+3031 RDSLGGERVL
-3041 RVVKVKR
+3041 RVVKVRR